1 MKNKNKKT
9 VSLTVIMTL
18 IITMVVGLINPVS
31 IVKAEDTKSVRIK
44 DVLNGDEIVSDDEK
58 LILSKIGEKISD
70 DELKV
75 TLKIKGNNDENIN
88 IYNASATYTL
98 NSGFEVVE
106 NSINVVGI
114 DDKESVKIT
123 TEGEKTNIEFDDIN
137 VKEVEVSFSAKVKE
151 GIKVEENV
159 EVTSE
164 TKLVYNLQ
172 ENTEDNQENTEID
185 FPKLY
190 VTLESLTTEKEVT
203 EENIENEIID
213 DITKEDEKTEEN
225 AKEDKE
231 DIENEVADDTVQ
243 EDAIDDT
250 NSEGTIDDAEEN
262 VDNDVVEDEVDDV
275 VANGSVIK
283 NENNENNENNSP
295 TTSSGLTINKTAEL
309 VDGET
314 VKITLTAEGEVTRTD
329 AKNADIVMVIDKS
342 GSMNDKLDKIKEAAR
357 NFANNILSNTK
368 DSDVR
373 IAIVTYDYYGYYGGY
388 NGQGSYLNLGFSS
401 SKDDINKAINA
412 ITAEGGTNTQA
423 GIRRAAETL
432 EGTRAD
438 AKKYVVFFTDGLPTQ
453 SYYDNNT
460 INGNGTRVD
469 SKYMEDAQKEYNK
482 YFTSWNKTSSS
493 VIYPDTKFY
502 SVGVFTNASSN
513 EKKQAVDFL
522 KTIQNVIDP
531 NEFGK
536 KYYTQDLKV
545 VNSIFTDISN
555 EIAADINNTVAT
567 NVTINDIVTNYFNIV
582 KDSWKVTDLKGNVI
596 NNIQPEVTGNNITFK
611 IGDIKVNAGESKG
624 GVIVT
629 FNAKLKDVYFGG
641 GNIDTNVSADIT
653 YNNGQKQEFNIPNV
667 NIPSKKGTIK
677 IKKEIVEKGL
687 LGGWNKV
694 SDDKVNKNDKF
705 SISVVGNEKYTVNLV
720 GNSEETLNFYLKGE
734 DTDISIN
741 TDTSL
746 NYLTV
751 GQYKI
756 EELLPMNYQQVDVYV
771 ETEGKIVK
779 LENWENYNKQTK
791 TFTIDKDNNNI
802 TIIVRNTLVN
812 KGYWFDKTDV
822 ENKFRY
828 YYNPITPQ
836 QLETS
841 IY

>member
-18 IITMVVGLINPVS
+18 IITMIVGLINPVS

-44 DVLNGDEIVSDDEK
+44 DVLNNDEIVSDDGK
-58 LILSKIGEKISD
+58 LILSKTGEKISD

-75 TLKIKGNNDENIN
+75 TLKIKGNNEENIN

-98 NSGFEVVE
+98 NSGFELVE

-123 TEGEKTNIEFDDIN
+123 TDGEKTNIEFGDIN

-190 VTLESLTTEKEVT
+190 VSLESIVAEKETT
-203 EENIENEIID
+203 EENVENEIIE
-213 DITKEDEKTEEN
+213 DITKKDEKTEEN

-283 NENNENNENNSP
+283 NENNENNSP

-342 GSMNDKLDKIKEAAR
+342 GSMNDKLDKIKEAAT
-357 NFANNILSNTK
+357 NFTNNILSNTQG
-368 DSDVR
+368 SDVR
-373 IAIVTYDYYGYYGGY
+373 IAIVTYDYYGKYNGY

-412 ITAEGGTNTQA
+412 ITAGGGTNTQA

-432 EGTRAD
+432 RGARED
-438 AKKYVVFFTDGLPTQ
+438 AKKYVLFFTDGLPTQ
-453 SYYDNNT
+453 SYNDDDT
-460 INGNGTRVD
+460 INGNGTAV
-469 SKYMEDAQKEYNK
+469 SKEYINAAKDEYNK
-482 YFTSWNKTSSS
+482 HFTSWNKTSSNNNQ
-493 VIYPDTKFY
+493 IDAKFY
-502 SVGVFTNASSN
+502 SVGVFTKASDTK
-513 EKKQAVDFL
+513 KKQAVNFL

-531 NEFGK
+531 DKFGE
-536 KYYTQDLKV
+536 KYYTENLDV

-567 NVTINDIVTNYFNIV
+567 NVTINDIVTDYFNIV
-582 KDSWKVTDLKGNVI
+582 KDSWKVTDLKENVI
-596 NNIQPEVTGNNITFK
+596 NIQPEVTGNNITFK

-629 FNAKLKDVYFGG
+629 FNAKLKDAYFGG

-653 YNNGQKQEFNIPNV
+653 YNDGQKQEFNIPNV

-677 IKKEIVEKGL
+677 IKKEIVEKEL
-687 LGGWNKV
+687 LRGWNKV
-694 SDDKVNKNDKF
+694 SDDEVNKDDKF
-705 SISVVGNEKYTVNLV
+705 SISVVGNEKYTVNLG

-734 DTDISIN
+734 NTDISIN

-771 ETEGKIVK
+771 ETEGKTVK

-812 KGYWFDKTDV
+812 KGYWFDKGDV
-822 ENKFRY
+822 ENKFR

>member
-18 IITMVVGLINPVS
+18 IITMIVGLINPVS

-44 DVLNGDEIVSDDEK
+44 DVLNNDEIVSDDGK
-58 LILSKIGEKISD
+58 LILSKTGEKISD

-75 TLKIKGNNDENIN
+75 TLKIKGNNEENIN

-98 NSGFEVVE
+98 NSGFELVE

-123 TEGEKTNIEFDDIN
+123 TDGEKTNIEFGDIN
-137 VKEVEVSFSAKVKE
+137 VKEVEVSFSTKVKE

-172 ENTEDNQENTEID
+172 ENTEDNQKNTEID

-190 VTLESLTTEKEVT
+190 VSLESIVAEKETT
-203 EENIENEIID
+203 EENVENEIIE
-213 DITKEDEKTEEN
+213 DITKKDEKTEEN

-275 VANGSVIK
+275 IANGSVIK
-283 NENNENNENNSP
+283 NENNENNENNYP

-357 NFANNILSNTK
+357 NFTNNILSNTK
-368 DSDVR
+368 DSDVK

-453 SYYDNNT
+453 SYD
-460 INGNGTRVD
+460 GGDGTRVD
-469 SKYMEDAQKEYNK
+469 SKYMTAAKDEYNK
-482 YFTSWNKTSSS
+482 HFTSWNKTSSNNDQ
-493 VIYPDTKFY
+493 IDAKFY
-502 SVGVFTNASSN
+502 SVGVFTKASVT
-513 EKKQAVDFL
+513 EKKQAVNFL

-531 NEFGK
+531 DKFGE
-536 KYYTQDLKV
+536 KYYTENLDV

-567 NVTINDIVTNYFNIV
+567 NVTINDIVTDYFNIV
-582 KDSWKVTDLKGNVI
+582 DKSWKVTDLKGNVI
-596 NNIQPEVTGNNITFK
+596 NIQPEVTGNNITFK

-629 FNAKLKDVYFGG
+629 FNAKLKDAYFGG

-653 YNNGQKQEFNIPNV
+653 YNDGQKQEFNIPNV

-677 IKKEIVEKGL
+677 IKKEIVEKEL
-687 LGGWNKV
+687 LRGWNKV
-694 SDDKVNKNDKF
+694 SDDEVNKDDKF
-705 SISVVGNEKYTVNLV
+705 SISVVGNEKYTVNLG

-734 DTDISIN
+734 NTDISIN

-771 ETEGKIVK
+771 ETEGKTVK
-779 LENWENYNKQTK
+779 LENWKNYNKQTK

-828 YYNPITPQ
+828 YNAITPQ

>member
-18 IITMVVGLINPVS
+18 IITMIVGLINPVS

-44 DVLNGDEIVSDDEK
+44 DVLNTDEIVSDDGK
-58 LILSKIGEKISD
+58 LILSKTGEKISD

-75 TLKIKGNNDENIN
+75 TLKIKGNNEENIN

-98 NSGFEVVE
+98 NSGFELVE

-123 TEGEKTNIEFDDIN
+123 TDGEKTNIEFGDIN
-137 VKEVEVSFSAKVKE
+137 VKEVEVSFSVKVKE

-190 VTLESLTTEKEVT
+190 VSLESIVAEKETT
-203 EENIENEIID
+203 EENVENEIIE
-213 DITKEDEKTEEN
+213 DITKKDEKTEEN

-283 NENNENNENNSP
+283 NENNENNSP

-342 GSMNDKLDKIKEAAR
+342 GSMNDKLDKIKEAAT
-357 NFANNILSNTK
+357 NFTNNILSNTQG
-368 DSDVR
+368 SDVR
-373 IAIVTYDYYGYYGGY
+373 IAIVTYDYYGKYNGY

-412 ITAEGGTNTQA
+412 ITAGGGTNTQA
-423 GIRRAAETL
+423 GISRAAETL
-432 EGTRAD
+432 RGARKD

-453 SYYDNNT
+453 SYSG
-460 INGNGTRVD
+460 GNGTRVD
-469 SKYMEDAQKEYNK
+469 SKYMTAAKNEYNK
-482 YFTSWNKTSSS
+482 HFTSWNKTSSNNDQ
-493 VIYPDTKFY
+493 IDAKFY
-502 SVGVFTNASSN
+502 SVGVFTKASDT
-513 EKKQAVDFL
+513 EKKQAVNFL

-531 NEFGK
+531 DKFGE
-536 KYYTQDLKV
+536 KYYTENLDV

-567 NVTINDIVTNYFNIV
+567 NVTINDIVTDYFNIV
-582 KDSWKVTDLKGNVI
+582 DKSWKVTDLKGNVI
-596 NNIQPEVTGNNITFK
+596 NIQPEVTGNNITFK

-629 FNAKLKDVYFGG
+629 FNAKLKDAYFGG

-653 YNNGQKQEFNIPNV
+653 YNDGQKQEFNIPNV

-677 IKKEIVEKGL
+677 IKKEIVEKEL
-687 LGGWNKV
+687 LRGWNKV
-694 SDDKVNKNDKF
+694 SDDEVNKDDKF

-734 DTDISIN
+734 NTDISIN

-771 ETEGKIVK
+771 ETGGKIVK
-779 LENWENYNKQTK
+779 LEDWKNYNKQTK

-812 KGYWFDKTDV
+812 KGYWFDKGDV
-822 ENKFRY
+822 ENKFR

>member
-18 IITMVVGLINPVS
+18 IITMIVGLINPVS

-44 DVLNGDEIVSDDEK
+44 DVLNNDEIVSDDGK
-58 LILSKIGEKISD
+58 LILSKTGEKISD

-75 TLKIKGNNDENIN
+75 TLKIKGNNEENIN

-98 NSGFEVVE
+98 NSGFELVE

-123 TEGEKTNIEFDDIN
+123 TDGEKTNIEFGDIN

-190 VTLESLTTEKEVT
+190 VSLESIVAEKETT
-203 EENIENEIID
+203 EENVENEIIE
-213 DITKEDEKTEEN
+213 DITKKDEKTEEN

-283 NENNENNENNSP
+283 NENNENNSP

-342 GSMNDKLDKIKEAAR
+342 GSMNDKLDKIKEAAT
-357 NFANNILSNTK
+357 NFTNNILSNTQG
-368 DSDVR
+368 SDVR
-373 IAIVTYDYYGYYGGY
+373 IAIVTYDYYGKYNGY

-412 ITAEGGTNTQA
+412 ITAGGGTNTQA

-432 EGTRAD
+432 RGDRTD

-453 SYYDNNT
+453 SYSG
-460 INGNGTRVD
+460 GNGTTV
-469 SKYMEDAQKEYNK
+469 SQQYMNAAKDEYNK
-482 YFTSWNKTSSS
+482 HFTSWNKTSSNNNQ
-493 VIYPDTKFY
+493 IDAKFY
-502 SVGVFTNASSN
+502 SVGVFTNASDK
-513 EKKQAVDFL
+513 EKEQAVDFL

-567 NVTINDIVTNYFNIV
+567 NVTINDIVTDYFNIV

-596 NNIQPEVTGNNITFK
+596 NVQPEVTGNNITFK
-611 IGDIKVNAGESKG
+611 IGNISVSQGESKG

-629 FNAKLKDVYFGG
+629 FNAKLKDAYFGG

-677 IKKEIVEKGL
+677 IKKEIVEKEL
-687 LGGWNKV
+687 LRRWNKV
-694 SDDKVNKNDKF
+694 SDDEVNKDDKF
-705 SISVVGNEKYTVNLV
+705 SISVVGNEKYTVNLG

-734 DTDISIN
+734 NTDISIN

-771 ETEGKIVK
+771 ETEGKTVK

-828 YYNPITPQ
+828 YNAITPQ

>member
-18 IITMVVGLINPVS
+18 IITMIVGLINPVS

-44 DVLNGDEIVSDDEK
+44 DVLNNDEIVSDDGK
-58 LILSKIGEKISD
+58 LILSKTGEKISD

-75 TLKIKGNNDENIN
+75 TLKIKGNNEENIN

-98 NSGFEVVE
+98 NSGFELVE

-123 TEGEKTNIEFDDIN
+123 TDGEKTNIEFGDIN

-190 VTLESLTTEKEVT
+190 VSLESIVAEKETT
-203 EENIENEIID
+203 EENVENEIIE
-213 DITKEDEKTEEN
+213 DITKKDEKTEEN

-283 NENNENNENNSP
+283 NENNENNSP

-342 GSMNDKLDKIKEAAR
+342 GSMNDKLDKIKEAAT
-357 NFANNILSNTK
+357 NFTNNILSNTQG
-368 DSDVR
+368 SDVR
-373 IAIVTYDYYGYYGGY
+373 IAIVTYDYYGKYNGY

-412 ITAEGGTNTQA
+412 ITAGGGTNTQA

-432 EGTRAD
+432 RGGARED

-453 SYYDNNT
+453 SYSG
-460 INGNGTRVD
+460 GNGTTV
-469 SKYMEDAQKEYNK
+469 SQQYMNAAKDEYNK
-482 YFTSWNKTSSS
+482 HFTSWNKTSSNNNQ
-493 VIYPDTKFY
+493 IDAKFY
-502 SVGVFTNASSN
+502 SVGVFTKASDT

-536 KYYTQDLKV
+536 KYYTENLDV

-567 NVTINDIVTNYFNIV
+567 NVTINDIVTDYFNIV
-582 KDSWKVTDLKGNVI
+582 KDSWKVTDLKENVI
-596 NNIQPEVTGNNITFK
+596 NIQPEVTGNNITFK

-629 FNAKLKDVYFGG
+629 FNAKLKDAYFGG
-641 GNIDTNVSADIT
+641 GNIDTNVSADII

-694 SDDKVNKNDKF
+694 SDDEVNKDDKF

-734 DTDISIN
+734 NTDISIN

-771 ETEGKIVK
+771 ETEGKTVK

-812 KGYWFDKTDV
+812 KGYWFDKGDV
-822 ENKFRY
+822 ENKFR

>member
-18 IITMVVGLINPVS
+18 IITMIVGLINPVS

-44 DVLNGDEIVSDDEK
+44 DVLNNDEIVSDDGK
-58 LILSKIGEKISD
+58 LILSKTGEKISD

-75 TLKIKGNNDENIN
+75 TLKIKGNNEENIN

-98 NSGFEVVE
+98 NSGFELVE

-123 TEGEKTNIEFDDIN
+123 TDGEKTNIEFGDIN

-190 VTLESLTTEKEVT
+190 VSLESIVAEKETT
-203 EENIENEIID
+203 EENVENEIIE
-213 DITKEDEKTEEN
+213 DITKKDEKTEEN

-283 NENNENNENNSP
+283 NENNENNSP

-342 GSMNDKLDKIKEAAR
+342 GSMNDKLDKIKEAAT
-357 NFANNILSNTK
+357 NFTNNILSNTQG
-368 DSDVR
+368 SDVR
-373 IAIVTYDYYGYYGGY
+373 IAIVTYDYYGKYNGY

-412 ITAEGGTNTQA
+412 ITAGGGTNTQA

-432 EGTRAD
+432 RGARED
-438 AKKYVVFFTDGLPTQ
+438 AKKYVLFFTDGLPTQ
-453 SYYDNNT
+453 SYNDDNT
-460 INGNGTRVD
+460 INGNGTAV
-469 SKYMEDAQKEYNK
+469 SKEYINAAKYEYNK
-482 YFTSWNKTSSS
+482 HFTSWNKTSSNNNQ
-493 VIYPDTKFY
+493 IDAKFY
-502 SVGVFTNASSN
+502 SVGVFTNASNN
-513 EKKQAVDFL
+513 EKKQAVNFL
-522 KTIQNVIDP
+522 KTIQNVIDT

-536 KYYTQDLKV
+536 KYYTENLDV

-567 NVTINDIVTNYFNIV
+567 NVTVNDIVTDYFNIV
-582 KDSWKVTDLKGNVI
+582 DKSWKVTDLKGNVI
-596 NNIQPEVTGNNITFK
+596 NIQPEVTGNNITFK

-629 FNAKLKDVYFGG
+629 FNAKLKDAYFGG
-641 GNIDTNVSADIT
+641 DNIDTNVSADIT
-653 YNNGQKQEFNIPNV
+653 YNDGQKQEFNIPNV

-677 IKKEIVEKGL
+677 IKKEIVEKEL
-687 LGGWNKV
+687 LRGWNKV
-694 SDDKVNKNDKF
+694 SDDEVNKDDKF

-734 DTDISIN
+734 NTDISIN

-771 ETEGKIVK
+771 ETEGKTVK

-812 KGYWFDKTDV
+812 KGYWFDKGDV
-822 ENKFRY
+822 ENKFR

>member
-18 IITMVVGLINPVS
+18 IITMIVGLINPVS

-44 DVLNGDEIVSDDEK
+44 DVLNNDEIVSDDGK
-58 LILSKIGEKISD
+58 LILSKTGEKISD

-75 TLKIKGNNDENIN
+75 ILKIKGNNEENIN

-98 NSGFEVVE
+98 NSGFELVE

-123 TEGEKTNIEFDDIN
+123 TDGEKTNIEFGDIN

-190 VTLESLTTEKEVT
+190 VSLESIVAEKETT
-203 EENIENEIID
+203 EENVENEIIE
-213 DITKEDEKTEEN
+213 DITKKDEKTEEN

-283 NENNENNENNSP
+283 NENNENNSP

-342 GSMNDKLDKIKEAAR
+342 GSMNDKLDNIKKAAG
-357 NFANNILSNTK
+357 NFVSNILSNTK

-373 IAIVTYDYYGYYGGY
+373 IAIVTYDYYGKYNGY

-401 SKDDINKAINA
+401 SKDDINEAINA
-412 ITAEGGTNTQA
+412 ITAGGGTNTQA

-453 SYYDNNT
+453 SYYENNT

-469 SKYMEDAQKEYNK
+469 SKYMNAAKGEYNK
-482 YFTSWNKTSSS
+482 HFTSWNKTSSNNNQ
-493 VIYPDTKFY
+493 IDTKFY
-502 SVGVFTNASSN
+502 SVGVFTNASYW
-513 EKKQAVDFL
+513 EKEQAVDFL

-567 NVTINDIVTNYFNIV
+567 NVTINDIVTDYFNIV
-582 KDSWKVTDLKGNVI
+582 DKSWKVTDLKGNVI
-596 NNIQPEVTGNNITFK
+596 NIQPEVTGNNITFK

-694 SDDKVNKNDKF
+694 SDDKVNKDDKF

-720 GNSEETLNFYLKGE
+720 GNSEETLNFYLKGKN
-734 DTDISIN
+734 TDISIN

-771 ETEGKIVK
+771 EIEGKTVK

-828 YYNPITPQ
+828 NNPITPQ

>member
-18 IITMVVGLINPVS
+18 IITMIVGLINPVS

-44 DVLNGDEIVSDDEK
+44 DVLNNDEIVSDDGK
-58 LILSKIGEKISD
+58 LILSKTGEKISD

-75 TLKIKGNNDENIN
+75 TLKIKGNNEENIN

-98 NSGFEVVE
+98 NSGFELVE

-123 TEGEKTNIEFDDIN
+123 TDGEKTNIEFGDIN

-190 VTLESLTTEKEVT
+190 VSLESIVAEKETT
-203 EENIENEIID
+203 EENVENEIIE
-213 DITKEDEKTEEN
+213 DITKKDEKTEEN

-283 NENNENNENNSP
+283 NENNENNSP

-342 GSMNDKLDKIKEAAR
+342 GSMNDKLDKIKEAAT
-357 NFANNILSNTK
+357 NFTNNILSNTQG
-368 DSDVR
+368 SDVR
-373 IAIVTYDYYGYYGGY
+373 IAIVTYDYYGKYNGY

-412 ITAEGGTNTQA
+412 ITAGGGTNTQA

-432 EGTRAD
+432 RGARED
-438 AKKYVVFFTDGLPTQ
+438 AKKYVLFFTDGLPTQ
-453 SYYDNNT
+453 SYNDDDT
-460 INGNGTRVD
+460 INGNGTAV
-469 SKYMEDAQKEYNK
+469 SKEYINAAKDEYNK
-482 YFTSWNKTSSS
+482 HFTSWNKTSSNNNQ
-493 VIYPDTKFY
+493 IDAKFY
-502 SVGVFTNASSN
+502 SVGVFTNASNN

-531 NEFGK
+531 DKFGE

-567 NVTINDIVTNYFNIV
+567 NVTINDIVTDYFNIV
-582 KDSWKVTDLKGNVI
+582 DKSWKVTDLKGNVI
-596 NNIQPEVTGNNITFK
+596 NIQPEVTGNNITFK

-629 FNAKLKDVYFGG
+629 FNAKLKDAYFGG

-687 LGGWNKV
+687 LGRWNKV
-694 SDDKVNKNDKF
+694 SDDEVNKDDKF

-734 DTDISIN
+734 NTDISIN

-771 ETEGKIVK
+771 ETGGKTVK

-812 KGYWFDKTDV
+812 KGYWFDKGDV
-822 ENKFRY
+822 ENKFR

>member
-18 IITMVVGLINPVS
+18 IITMIVGLINPVS

-44 DVLNGDEIVSDDEK
+44 DVLNNDEIVSDDGK
-58 LILSKIGEKISD
+58 LILSKTGEKISD

-75 TLKIKGNNDENIN
+75 TLKIKGNNGENIN

-98 NSGFEVVE
+98 NSGFELVE

-123 TEGEKTNIEFDDIN
+123 TDGEKTNIEFGDIN

-190 VTLESLTTEKEVT
+190 VSLESIVAEKETT
-203 EENIENEIID
+203 EENVENEIIE
-213 DITKEDEKTEEN
+213 DITKKDEKTEEN

-283 NENNENNENNSP
+283 NENNENNST
-295 TTSSGLTINKTAEL
+295 TTSSGVTINKTAEL

-342 GSMNDKLDKIKEAAR
+342 GSMNDKLDKIKEAAT
-357 NFANNILSNTK
+357 NFTNNILSNTQG
-368 DSDVR
+368 SDVR
-373 IAIVTYDYYGYYGGY
+373 IAIVTYDYYGKYNGY

-412 ITAEGGTNTQA
+412 ITAGGGTNTQA
-423 GIRRAAETL
+423 GISRAAETL
-432 EGTRAD
+432 RGARKD

-453 SYYDNNT
+453 SYSG
-460 INGNGTRVD
+460 GNGTTV
-469 SKYMEDAQKEYNK
+469 SQQYMNAAKDEYNK
-482 YFTSWNKTSSS
+482 HFTSWNKTSSNNNQ
-493 VIYPDTKFY
+493 IDAKFY
-502 SVGVFTNASSN
+502 SVGVFTKASDTK
-513 EKKQAVDFL
+513 KKQAVNFL
-522 KTIQNVIDP
+522 KTIQNAIDP
-531 NEFGK
+531 DKFGE
-536 KYYTQDLKV
+536 KYYTENLDV

-567 NVTINDIVTNYFNIV
+567 NVTINDIVTDYFNIV
-582 KDSWKVTDLKGNVI
+582 KDSWKVTDLKENVI
-596 NNIQPEVTGNNITFK
+596 NIQPEVTGNNITFK

-629 FNAKLKDVYFGG
+629 FNAKLKDAYFGG

-653 YNNGQKQEFNIPNV
+653 YNDGQKQEFNIPNV

-677 IKKEIVEKGL
+677 IKKEIVEKEL
-687 LGGWNKV
+687 LRGWNKV
-694 SDDKVNKNDKF
+694 SDDEVNKDDKF
-705 SISVVGNEKYTVNLV
+705 SISVVGNEKYTVNLG

-734 DTDISIN
+734 NTDISIN

-771 ETEGKIVK
+771 ETEGKTVK

-828 YYNPITPQ
+828 YNAITPQ

>member
-18 IITMVVGLINPVS
+18 IITMIVGLINPVS

-44 DVLNGDEIVSDDEK
+44 DVLNNDEIVSDDGK
-58 LILSKIGEKISD
+58 LILSKTGEKISD

-75 TLKIKGNNDENIN
+75 TLKIKGNNEENIN

-98 NSGFEVVE
+98 NSGFELVE

-123 TEGEKTNIEFDDIN
+123 TDGEKTNIEFGDIN

-190 VTLESLTTEKEVT
+190 VSLESIVAEKETT
-203 EENIENEIID
+203 EENVENEIIE
-213 DITKEDEKTEEN
+213 DITKKDEKTEEN

-283 NENNENNENNSP
+283 NENNENNST
-295 TTSSGLTINKTAEL
+295 TTSSGVTINKTAEL

-342 GSMNDKLDKIKEAAR
+342 GSMNDKLDKIKEAAT
-357 NFANNILSNTK
+357 NFTNNILSNTQG
-368 DSDVR
+368 SDVR
-373 IAIVTYDYYGYYGGY
+373 IAIVTYDYYGKYNGY

-412 ITAEGGTNTQA
+412 ITAGGGTNTQA

-432 EGTRAD
+432 RGARKD

-453 SYYDNNT
+453 SYSG
-460 INGNGTRVD
+460 GNGTTV
-469 SKYMEDAQKEYNK
+469 SQQYMNAAKDEYNK
-482 YFTSWNKTSSS
+482 HFTSWNKTSSNNNQ
-493 VIYPDTKFY
+493 IDAKFY
-502 SVGVFTNASSN
+502 SVGVFTKASDTK
-513 EKKQAVDFL
+513 KKQAVNFL

-531 NEFGK
+531 DKFGE
-536 KYYTQDLKV
+536 KYYTENLDV

-567 NVTINDIVTNYFNIV
+567 NVTINDIVTDYFNIV
-582 KDSWKVTDLKGNVI
+582 KDSWKVTDLKENVI
-596 NNIQPEVTGNNITFK
+596 NIQPEVTGNNITFK

-629 FNAKLKDVYFGG
+629 FNAKLKDAYFGG

-653 YNNGQKQEFNIPNV
+653 YNDGQKQEFNIPNV

-677 IKKEIVEKGL
+677 IKKEIVEKEL
-687 LGGWNKV
+687 LRRWNKV
-694 SDDKVNKNDKF
+694 SDDEVNKDDKF
-705 SISVVGNEKYTVNLV
+705 SISVVGNEKYTVNLG

-734 DTDISIN
+734 NTDISIN

-771 ETEGKIVK
+771 ETEGKTVK

-812 KGYWFDKTDV
+812 KGYWFDKGDV
-822 ENKFRY
+822 ENKFR

>member
-18 IITMVVGLINPVS
+18 IITMIVGLINPVS
-31 IVKAEDTKSVRIK
+31 IVKAQDTKSVRIK
-44 DVLNGDEIVSDDEK
+44 DVLNNDEIVSDDGK
-58 LILSKIGEKISD
+58 LILSKTGEKISD

-75 TLKIKGNNDENIN
+75 TLKIKGNNEENIN

-98 NSGFEVVE
+98 NSGFELVE

-123 TEGEKTNIEFDDIN
+123 TDGEKTNIEFGDIN

-190 VTLESLTTEKEVT
+190 VSLESIVAEKETT
-203 EENIENEIID
+203 EENVENEIIE
-213 DITKEDEKTEEN
+213 DITKKDEKTEEN

-283 NENNENNENNSP
+283 NENNENNSP

-342 GSMNDKLDKIKEAAR
+342 GSMNDKLDKIKEAAT
-357 NFANNILSNTK
+357 NFTNNILSNTQG
-368 DSDVR
+368 SDVR
-373 IAIVTYDYYGYYGGY
+373 IAIVTYDYYGKYNGY

-412 ITAEGGTNTQA
+412 ITAGGGTNTQA

-432 EGTRAD
+432 RGARED

-469 SKYMEDAQKEYNK
+469 SKYMTAAKDEYNK
-482 YFTSWNKTSSS
+482 HFTSWNKTSSNNNQ
-493 VIYPDTKFY
+493 IDAKFY
-502 SVGVFTNASSN
+502 SVGVFTKASDT
-513 EKKQAVDFL
+513 EKKQAVNFL

-531 NEFGK
+531 DKFGE
-536 KYYTQDLKV
+536 KYYTENLDV

-567 NVTINDIVTNYFNIV
+567 NVTINDIVTDYFNIV

-596 NNIQPEVTGNNITFK
+596 NVQPEVTGNNITFK
-611 IGDIKVNAGESKG
+611 IGNISVSQGESKG

-629 FNAKLKDVYFGG
+629 FNAKVKDAYFGG
-641 GNIDTNVSADIT
+641 KNIDTNVSANIT
-653 YNNGQKQEFNIPNV
+653 YNDGQKQEFNIPNV
-667 NIPSKKGTIK
+667 DIPFKKGTIK

-694 SDDKVNKNDKF
+694 SDDKISEDDKF
-705 SISVVGNEKYTVNLV
+705 SISVVGNEKYTVNLM
-720 GNSEETLNFYLKGE
+720 GNSEKTLNFYLKGKN
-734 DTDISIN
+734 TDISTN
-741 TDTSL
+741 TDTNL

-771 ETEGKIVK
+771 ETGGKIVK
-779 LENWENYNKQTK
+779 LEDWENYNKETK

-812 KGYWFDKTDV
+812 KGYWFDKGDV
-822 ENKFRY
+822 ENKFR

>member
-18 IITMVVGLINPVS
+18 IITMIVGLINPVS

-44 DVLNGDEIVSDDEK
+44 DVLNNDEIVSDDGK
-58 LILSKIGEKISD
+58 LILSKTGEKISD

-75 TLKIKGNNDENIN
+75 TLKIKGNNEENIN

-98 NSGFEVVE
+98 NSGFELVE

-123 TEGEKTNIEFDDIN
+123 TDGEKTNIEFGDIN

-159 EVTSE
+159 EVISE

-190 VTLESLTTEKEVT
+190 VSLESIVAEKETT
-203 EENIENEIID
+203 EENVENEIIE
-213 DITKEDEKTEEN
+213 DITKKDEKTEEN

-283 NENNENNENNSP
+283 NENNENNSP

-342 GSMNDKLDKIKEAAR
+342 GSMNDKLDKIKKAAR
-357 NFANNILSNTK
+357 NFVNNILSNTK

-373 IAIVTYDYYGYYGGY
+373 IAIVTYDYYGKYNGY

-412 ITAEGGTNTQA
+412 ITAGGGTNTQA

-432 EGTRAD
+432 RGDRTD

-453 SYYDNNT
+453 SYSG
-460 INGNGTRVD
+460 GNGTTV
-469 SKYMEDAQKEYNK
+469 SQQYMNAAKDEYNK
-482 YFTSWNKTSSS
+482 HFTSWNKTSSNNNQ
-493 VIYPDTKFY
+493 IDAKFY
-502 SVGVFTNASSN
+502 SVGVFTNASDK
-513 EKKQAVDFL
+513 EKEQAVDFL

-567 NVTINDIVTNYFNIV
+567 NVTINDIVTDYFNIV

-596 NNIQPEVTGNNITFK
+596 NVQPEVTGNNITFK
-611 IGDIKVNAGESKG
+611 IGNISVSQGESKG

-629 FNAKLKDVYFGG
+629 FNAKLKDAYFGG

-687 LGGWNKV
+687 LGRWNKV
-694 SDDKVNKNDKF
+694 SDDEVNKDDKF

-734 DTDISIN
+734 NTDISIN

-771 ETEGKIVK
+771 ETGGKIVK
-779 LENWENYNKQTK
+779 FEDWENYNKETK
-791 TFTIDKDNNNI
+791 TFMIDKDNNNI
-802 TIIVRNTLVN
+802 TIIVKNTLVN

-828 YYNPITPQ
+828 YNPITPQ

>member
-18 IITMVVGLINPVS
+18 IITMIVGLINPVS

-44 DVLNGDEIVSDDEK
+44 DVLNNDEIVSDDGK
-58 LILSKIGEKISD
+58 LILSKTGEKISD

-75 TLKIKGNNDENIN
+75 TLKIKGNNEENIN

-98 NSGFEVVE
+98 NSGFELVE

-114 DDKESVKIT
+114 DEDKKDSVNVT
-123 TEGEKTNIEFDDIN
+123 TEGEKTNIEFGDIDT
-137 VKEVEVSFSAKVKE
+137 KEVEVSFLVKVKD
-151 GIKVEENV
+151 GVKIEENI

-190 VTLESLTTEKEVT
+190 VSLESIVAEKETT
-203 EENIENEIID
+203 EENVENEIIE
-213 DITKEDEKTEEN
+213 DITKKDEKTEEN

-283 NENNENNENNSP
+283 NENNENNSP

-342 GSMNDKLDKIKEAAR
+342 GSMNDKLDKIKEAAT
-357 NFANNILSNTK
+357 NFTNNILSNTQG
-368 DSDVR
+368 SDVR
-373 IAIVTYDYYGYYGGY
+373 IAIVTYDYYGKYNGY

-401 SKDDINKAINA
+401 SKDDINTAINA
-412 ITAEGGTNTQA
+412 ITAGGGTNTQA

-432 EGTRAD
+432 RGARED

-453 SYYDNNT
+453 SYD
-460 INGNGTRVD
+460 GGDGTRVD
-469 SKYMEDAQKEYNK
+469 SKYMTAAKDEYNK
-482 YFTSWNKTSSS
+482 HFTSWNKTSSNNDQ
-493 VIYPDTKFY
+493 IDAKFY
-502 SVGVFTNASSN
+502 SVGVFTKASDT
-513 EKKQAVDFL
+513 EKKQAVNFL

-531 NEFGK
+531 DKFGE
-536 KYYTQDLKV
+536 KYYTENLDV

-567 NVTINDIVTNYFNIV
+567 NVTINDIVTDYFNIV
-582 KDSWKVTDLKGNVI
+582 DKSWKVTDLKGNVI
-596 NNIQPEVTGNNITFK
+596 NIQPEVTGNNITFK

-629 FNAKLKDVYFGG
+629 FNAKLKDAYFGG

-653 YNNGQKQEFNIPNV
+653 YNDGQKQEFNIPNV

-677 IKKEIVEKGL
+677 IKKEIVEKEL
-687 LGGWNKV
+687 LRGWNKV
-694 SDDKVNKNDKF
+694 SDDEVNKDDKF

-734 DTDISIN
+734 NTDISIN

-771 ETEGKIVK
+771 ETGGKIVK
-779 LENWENYNKQTK
+779 LEDWKNYNKQTK

-812 KGYWFDKTDV
+812 KGYWFDKGDV
-822 ENKFRY
+822 ENKFR

>member
-1 MKNKNKKT
+1 MKNKNKKIA
-9 VSLTVIMTL
+9 SLTVIMTL
-18 IITMVVGLINPVS
+18 VITMVVGLINPVS

-44 DVLNGDEIVSDDEK
+44 DVLNNDQIVSDDEK
-58 LILSKIGEKISD
+58 LILSKTGEKISD

-75 TLKIKGNNDENIN
+75 TLKIKGNNEENIN
-88 IYNASATYTL
+88 IYNASIKYTL
-98 NSGFEVVE
+98 NNGFEIVE
-106 NSINVVGI
+106 DSINVVGI
-114 DDKESVKIT
+114 DEDRKESVNVT
-123 TEGEKTNIEFDDIN
+123 TEGEKTNIEFGDIDT
-137 VKEVEVSFSAKVKE
+137 KEVEVSFLVKVKD
-151 GIKVEENV
+151 GVKVEENI

-164 TKLVYNLQ
+164 TKLVYTLL
-172 ENTEDNQENTEID
+172 ENKEDNQENTEID

-190 VTLESLTTEKEVT
+190 VSLESIVAEKETT
-203 EENIENEIID
+203 EENVENEIIE

-225 AKEDKE
+225 AKEAKE
-231 DIENEVADDTVQ
+231 NIENEVADDTAQ
-243 EDAIDDT
+243 ENGVEDT
-250 NSEGTIDDAEEN
+250 NSEDTINGAEEN
-262 VDNDVVEDEVDDV
+262 IDNDIAEDDDV
-275 VANGSVIK
+275 VVANESIIK
-283 NENNENNENNSP
+283 NENKANNST
-295 TTSSGLTINKTAEL
+295 TTSSGVIINKTAEL
-309 VDGET
+309 VDDET

-329 AKNADIVMVIDKS
+329 AKNADVVMVIDKS
-342 GSMNDKLDKIKEAAR
+342 SSMNDKLDKIKESAT
-357 NFANNILSNTK
+357 NFTNNILSNTQG
-368 DSDVR
+368 SDVR

-412 ITAEGGTNTQA
+412 ITAGGGTNTQA

-432 EGTRAD
+432 RGARTD

-502 SVGVFTNASSN
+502 SVGVFTNASDN

-531 NEFGK
+531 NKFGE
-536 KYYTQDLKV
+536 KYYTQNLDV

-567 NVTINDIVTNYFNIV
+567 NVTINDIVTDYFNIIN
-582 KDSWKVTDLKGNVI
+582 DSWKVTDLKGNVI
-596 NNIQPEVTGNNITFK
+596 NIQPEVTGNNITFK
-611 IGDIKVNAGESKG
+611 IGNISVSQGESKG

-629 FNAKLKDVYFGG
+629 FNAKVKDAYFGG
-641 GNIDTNVSADIT
+641 KNIDTNVSANIT
-653 YNNGQKQEFNIPNV
+653 YNDGQKQEFNIPNV
-667 NIPSKKGTIK
+667 DIPFKKGTIK
-677 IKKEIVEKGL
+677 IKKEIVEKGI
-687 LGGWNKV
+687 LGRLNKV
-694 SDDKVNKNDKF
+694 SDDKISEDDKF
-705 SISVVGNEKYTVNLV
+705 SISVVGNEKYTVNLM
-720 GNSEETLNFYLKGE
+720 GNSEKTLNFYLKGKN
-734 DTDISIN
+734 TDISTN
-741 TDTSL
+741 TDTNL

-751 GQYKI
+751 GEYKI
-756 EELLPMNYQQVDVYV
+756 EELLPMNYEQVGVYV
-771 ETEGKIVK
+771 ETGGKIVK
-779 LENWENYNKQTK
+779 LEDWENYNEQTK

-802 TIIVRNTLVN
+802 TIIVKNTLVN
-812 KGYWFDKTDV
+812 KSYWFDKADV
-822 ENKFRY
+822 ENQFR

>member
-18 IITMVVGLINPVS
+18 IITMIVGLINPVS

-44 DVLNGDEIVSDDEK
+44 DVLNNDEIVSDDGK
-58 LILSKIGEKISD
+58 LILSKTGEKISD

-75 TLKIKGNNDENIN
+75 TLKIKGNNEENIN

-98 NSGFEVVE
+98 NSGFELVE

-123 TEGEKTNIEFDDIN
+123 TDGEKTNIEFGDIN

-190 VTLESLTTEKEVT
+190 VSLESIVAEKETT
-203 EENIENEIID
+203 EENVENEIIE
-213 DITKEDEKTEEN
+213 DITKKDEKTEEN

-231 DIENEVADDTVQ
+231 DIENEVADDAVQ

-283 NENNENNENNSP
+283 NENNENNSP

-342 GSMNDKLDKIKEAAR
+342 GSMNDKLDKIKEAAT
-357 NFANNILSNTK
+357 NFTNNILSNTQG
-368 DSDVR
+368 SDVR
-373 IAIVTYDYYGYYGGY
+373 IAIVTYDYYGKYNGY

-412 ITAEGGTNTQA
+412 ITAGGGTNTQA

-432 EGTRAD
+432 RGARTD

-453 SYYDNNT
+453 SYSG
-460 INGNGTRVD
+460 GNGTTV
-469 SKYMEDAQKEYNK
+469 SQQYMNAAKDEYNK
-482 YFTSWNKTSSS
+482 HFTSWNKTSSNNNQ
-493 VIYPDTKFY
+493 IDAKFY
-502 SVGVFTNASSN
+502 SVGVFTNASNN
-513 EKKQAVDFL
+513 EKKQAVNFL
-522 KTIQNVIDP
+522 KTIQNVIDT

-536 KYYTQDLKV
+536 KYYTENLDV

-567 NVTINDIVTNYFNIV
+567 NVTINDIVTDYFNIV
-582 KDSWKVTDLKGNVI
+582 DKSWKVTDLKGNVI
-596 NNIQPEVTGNNITFK
+596 NIQPKVTGNNITFK

-629 FNAKLKDVYFGG
+629 FNAKLKDAYFGG
-641 GNIDTNVSADIT
+641 DNIDTNVSADIT
-653 YNNGQKQEFNIPNV
+653 YNDGQKQEFNIPNV

-677 IKKEIVEKGL
+677 IKKEIVEKEL
-687 LGGWNKV
+687 LRGWNKV
-694 SDDKVNKNDKF
+694 SDDEVNKDDKF

-734 DTDISIN
+734 NTDISIN

-771 ETEGKIVK
+771 ETEGKTVK

-828 YYNPITPQ
+828 YNAITPQ

>member
-1 MKNKNKKT
+1 M
-9 VSLTVIMTL
+9 
-18 IITMVVGLINPVS
+18 
-31 IVKAEDTKSVRIK
+31 
-44 DVLNGDEIVSDDEK
+44 
-58 LILSKIGEKISD
+58 
-70 DELKV
+70 
-75 TLKIKGNNDENIN
+75 
-88 IYNASATYTL
+88 
-98 NSGFEVVE
+98 
-106 NSINVVGI
+106 
-114 DDKESVKIT
+114 
-123 TEGEKTNIEFDDIN
+123 
-137 VKEVEVSFSAKVKE
+137 
-151 GIKVEENV
+151 
-159 EVTSE
+159 
-164 TKLVYNLQ
+164 
-172 ENTEDNQENTEID
+172 
-185 FPKLY
+185 
-190 VTLESLTTEKEVT
+190 
-203 EENIENEIID
+203 
-213 DITKEDEKTEEN
+213 
-225 AKEDKE
+225 
-231 DIENEVADDTVQ
+231 
-243 EDAIDDT
+243 
-250 NSEGTIDDAEEN
+250 
-262 VDNDVVEDEVDDV
+262 
-275 VANGSVIK
+275 
-283 NENNENNENNSP
+283 
-295 TTSSGLTINKTAEL
+295 
-309 VDGET
+309 DGET

-368 DSDVR
+368 DSDVK

-412 ITAEGGTNTQA
+412 ITAGGGTNTQA
-423 GIRRAAETL
+423 GISRAAETL
-432 EGTRAD
+432 RGARKD

-469 SKYMEDAQKEYNK
+469 SKYMTAAKDEYNK
-482 YFTSWNKTSSS
+482 HFTSWNKTSSNNNQ
-493 VIYPDTKFY
+493 IDAKFY
-502 SVGVFTNASSN
+502 SVGVFTKASDT
-513 EKKQAVDFL
+513 EKKQAVNFL

-531 NEFGK
+531 DKFGE
-536 KYYTQDLKV
+536 KYYTENLDV

-567 NVTINDIVTNYFNIV
+567 NVTINDIVTDYFNIV
-582 KDSWKVTDLKGNVI
+582 DKSWKVTDLKGNVI
-596 NNIQPEVTGNNITFK
+596 NIQPEVTGNNITFK

-629 FNAKLKDVYFGG
+629 FNAKLKDAYFGG

-653 YNNGQKQEFNIPNV
+653 YNDGQKQEFNIPNV

-677 IKKEIVEKGL
+677 IKKEIVEKEL
-687 LGGWNKV
+687 LRGWNKV
-694 SDDKVNKNDKF
+694 SDDEVNKDDKF
-705 SISVVGNEKYTVNLV
+705 SISVVGNEKYTVNLG

-734 DTDISIN
+734 NTDISIN

-771 ETEGKIVK
+771 ETEGKTVK
-779 LENWENYNKQTK
+779 LENWKNYNKQTK

-828 YYNPITPQ
+828 YNAITPQ

>member
-18 IITMVVGLINPVS
+18 IITMIVGLINPVS

-44 DVLNGDEIVSDDEK
+44 DVLNNDEIVSDDGK
-58 LILSKIGEKISD
+58 LILSKTGEKISD

-75 TLKIKGNNDENIN
+75 TLKIKGNNEENIN

-98 NSGFEVVE
+98 NSGFELVE

-114 DDKESVKIT
+114 DEDKKESVNVT
-123 TEGEKTNIEFDDIN
+123 TEGEKTNIEFGDIDT
-137 VKEVEVSFSAKVKE
+137 KEVEVSFLVKVKD
-151 GIKVEENV
+151 GVKIEENI

-190 VTLESLTTEKEVT
+190 VSLESIVAEKETT
-203 EENIENEIID
+203 EENVENEIIE
-213 DITKEDEKTEEN
+213 DITKKDEKTEEN

-283 NENNENNENNSP
+283 NENNENNSP

-357 NFANNILSNTK
+357 NFTNNILSNTK
-368 DSDVR
+368 DSDVK

-453 SYYDNNT
+453 SYSG
-460 INGNGTRVD
+460 GNGTRVD
-469 SKYMEDAQKEYNK
+469 SKYMTAAKNEYNK
-482 YFTSWNKTSSS
+482 HFTSWNKTSSNNDQ
-493 VIYPDTKFY
+493 IDAKFY
-502 SVGVFTNASSN
+502 SVGVFTKASDT
-513 EKKQAVDFL
+513 EKKQAVNFL

-531 NEFGK
+531 DKFGE
-536 KYYTQDLKV
+536 KYYTENLDV

-567 NVTINDIVTNYFNIV
+567 NVTINDIVTDYFNIV
-582 KDSWKVTDLKGNVI
+582 DKSWKVTDLKGNVI
-596 NNIQPEVTGNNITFK
+596 NIQPEVTGNNITFK

-629 FNAKLKDVYFGG
+629 FNAKLKDAYFGG

-653 YNNGQKQEFNIPNV
+653 YNDGQKQEFNIPNV

-677 IKKEIVEKGL
+677 IKKEIVEKEL
-687 LGGWNKV
+687 LRGWNKV
-694 SDDKVNKNDKF
+694 SDDEVNKDDKF

-734 DTDISIN
+734 NTDISIN

-771 ETEGKIVK
+771 ETGGKIVK
-779 LENWENYNKQTK
+779 LEDWKNYNKQTK

-812 KGYWFDKTDV
+812 KGYWFDKGDV
-822 ENKFRY
+822 ENKFR

>member
-18 IITMVVGLINPVS
+18 IITMIVGLINPVS

-44 DVLNGDEIVSDDEK
+44 DVLNNDEIVSDDGK
-58 LILSKIGEKISD
+58 LILSKTGEKISD

-75 TLKIKGNNDENIN
+75 TLKIKGNNEENIN

-98 NSGFEVVE
+98 NSGFELVE

-123 TEGEKTNIEFDDIN
+123 TDGEKTNIEFGDIN

-190 VTLESLTTEKEVT
+190 VSLESIVAEKETT
-203 EENIENEIID
+203 EENVENEIIE
-213 DITKEDEKTEEN
+213 DITKKDEKTEEN

-283 NENNENNENNSP
+283 NENNENNSP

-342 GSMNDKLDKIKEAAR
+342 GSMNDKLDKIKEAAT
-357 NFANNILSNTK
+357 NFTNNILSNTQG
-368 DSDVR
+368 SDVR
-373 IAIVTYDYYGYYGGY
+373 IAIVTYDYYGKYNGY

-401 SKDDINKAINA
+401 SKDDINEAINA
-412 ITAEGGTNTQA
+412 ITAGGGTNTQA
-423 GIRRAAETL
+423 GIRRAAEIL
-432 EGTRAD
+432 RGARED
-438 AKKYVVFFTDGLPTQ
+438 AKKYVLFFTDGLPTQ
-453 SYYDNNT
+453 SYNDDDT
-460 INGNGTRVD
+460 INGNGTAV
-469 SKYMEDAQKEYNK
+469 SKEYINAAKDEYNK
-482 YFTSWNKTSSS
+482 HFTSWNKTSSNNNQ
-493 VIYPDTKFY
+493 IDAKFY
-502 SVGVFTNASSN
+502 SVGVFTNASNN

-531 NEFGK
+531 DKFGE

-567 NVTINDIVTNYFNIV
+567 NVTINDIVTDYFNIV
-582 KDSWKVTDLKGNVI
+582 DKSWKVTDLKGNVI
-596 NNIQPEVTGNNITFK
+596 NIQPEVTGNNITFK
-611 IGDIKVNAGESKG
+611 IGDIKVNAGERKG

-629 FNAKLKDVYFGG
+629 FNAKLKDAYFGG

-653 YNNGQKQEFNIPNV
+653 YNDGQKQEFNIPNV

-677 IKKEIVEKGL
+677 IKKEIVEKEL
-687 LGGWNKV
+687 LRGWNKV
-694 SDDKVNKNDKF
+694 SDDEVNKDDKF
-705 SISVVGNEKYTVNLV
+705 SISVVGNEKYTVNLG

-734 DTDISIN
+734 NTDISIN

-771 ETEGKIVK
+771 ETEGKTVK

-828 YYNPITPQ
+828 YNAITPQ

>member
-1 MKNKNKKT
+1 MKNKNKKIA
-9 VSLTVIMTL
+9 SLTVIMTL
-18 IITMVVGLINPVS
+18 VITMVVGLINPVS

-44 DVLNGDEIVSDDEK
+44 DVLNNDEIVSDDGK
-58 LILSKIGEKISD
+58 LILSKTGEKISD

-75 TLKIKGNNDENIN
+75 TLKIKGNNEENIN
-88 IYNASATYTL
+88 IYNASIKYTL
-98 NSGFEVVE
+98 NNGFEIVE
-106 NSINVVGI
+106 DSINVVGI
-114 DDKESVKIT
+114 DEDKKESVNVT
-123 TEGEKTNIEFDDIN
+123 TEGEKTNIEFGDIDT
-137 VKEVEVSFSAKVKE
+137 KEVEVSFLVKVKD
-151 GIKVEENV
+151 GVKVEENI

-164 TKLVYNLQ
+164 TKLVYTLL
-172 ENTEDNQENTEID
+172 ENKEDNQENTEID

-190 VTLESLTTEKEVT
+190 VSLESIVAEKEAT
-203 EENIENEIID
+203 EENVENEIIE

-231 DIENEVADDTVQ
+231 DIENEVADDTAQ
-243 EDAIDDT
+243 ENGVEDT
-250 NSEGTIDDAEEN
+250 NSEDTINGAEEN
-262 VDNDVVEDEVDDV
+262 IDNDIAEDDDV
-275 VANGSVIK
+275 VVANESIIK
-283 NENNENNENNSP
+283 NENKANNST
-295 TTSSGLTINKTAEL
+295 TTSSGVTINKTAEL
-309 VDGET
+309 VDDET

-329 AKNADIVMVIDKS
+329 AKNADVVMVIDKS
-342 GSMNDKLDKIKEAAR
+342 GSMNDKLYKIKEAAR

-373 IAIVTYDYYGYYGGY
+373 IAIVTYDYYGKYNGY
-388 NGQGSYLNLGFSS
+388 QGQGSYLNLGFSS
-401 SKDDINKAINA
+401 SKDDINTAINA

-432 EGTRAD
+432 KEARTD

-502 SVGVFTNASSN
+502 SVGVFTNASDN

-531 NEFGK
+531 NKFGE
-536 KYYTQDLKV
+536 KYYTQNLDV

-567 NVTINDIVTNYFNIV
+567 NVTINDIVTDYFNIIN
-582 KDSWKVTDLKGNVI
+582 DSWKVTDLKGNVI
-596 NNIQPEVTGNNITFK
+596 NIQPEVTGNNITFK
-611 IGDIKVNAGESKG
+611 IGNISVSQGESKG

-629 FNAKLKDVYFGG
+629 FNAKVKDAYFGG
-641 GNIDTNVSADIT
+641 KNIDTNVSANIT
-653 YNNGQKQEFNIPNV
+653 YNDGQKQEFNIPNV
-667 NIPSKKGTIK
+667 DIPFKKGTIK
-677 IKKEIVEKGL
+677 IKKEIVEKGI
-687 LGGWNKV
+687 LGRLNKV
-694 SDDKVNKNDKF
+694 SDDKISEDDKF
-705 SISVVGNEKYTVNLV
+705 SISVVGNEKYTVNLM
-720 GNSEETLNFYLKGE
+720 GNSEKTLNFYLKGKN
-734 DTDISIN
+734 TDISTN
-741 TDTSL
+741 TDTNL

-751 GQYKI
+751 GEYKI
-756 EELLPMNYQQVDVYV
+756 EELLPMNYEQVGVYV
-771 ETEGKIVK
+771 ETGGKIVK
-779 LENWENYNKQTK
+779 LEDWENYNRETK

-802 TIIVRNTLVN
+802 TIIVKNTLVN
-812 KGYWFDKTDV
+812 KSYWFDKADV
-822 ENKFRY
+822 ENQFR

>member
-18 IITMVVGLINPVS
+18 IITMIVGLINPVS

-44 DVLNGDEIVSDDEK
+44 DVLNNDEIVSDDGK
-58 LILSKIGEKISD
+58 LILSKTGEKISD

-75 TLKIKGNNDENIN
+75 TLKIKGNNEENIN

-98 NSGFEVVE
+98 NSGFELVE

-123 TEGEKTNIEFDDIN
+123 TDGEKTNIEFGDIN

-190 VTLESLTTEKEVT
+190 GSLESIVAEKETT
-203 EENIENEIID
+203 EENVENEIIE
-213 DITKEDEKTEEN
+213 DITKKDEKTEEN

-283 NENNENNENNSP
+283 NENNENNSP

-342 GSMNDKLDKIKEAAR
+342 GSMNDKLDKIKEAAT
-357 NFANNILSNTK
+357 NFTNNILSNTQG
-368 DSDVR
+368 SDVR
-373 IAIVTYDYYGYYGGY
+373 IAIVTYDYYGKYNGY

-401 SKDDINKAINA
+401 SKDDINEAINA
-412 ITAEGGTNTQA
+412 ITAGGGTNTQA

-432 EGTRAD
+432 RGARED
-438 AKKYVVFFTDGLPTQ
+438 AKKYVLFFTDGLPTQ
-453 SYYDNNT
+453 SYNDDDT
-460 INGNGTRVD
+460 INGNGTAV
-469 SKYMEDAQKEYNK
+469 SKEYINAAKDEYNK
-482 YFTSWNKTSSS
+482 HFTSWNKTSSNNNQ
-493 VIYPDTKFY
+493 IDAKFY
-502 SVGVFTNASSN
+502 SVGVFTNASNN

-531 NEFGK
+531 DKFGE

-567 NVTINDIVTNYFNIV
+567 NVTINDIVTDYFNIV
-582 KDSWKVTDLKGNVI
+582 DKSWKVTDLKGNVI
-596 NNIQPEVTGNNITFK
+596 NIQPEVTGNNITFK
-611 IGDIKVNAGESKG
+611 IGDIKVNAGERKG

-629 FNAKLKDVYFGG
+629 FNAKLKDAYFGG

-653 YNNGQKQEFNIPNV
+653 YNDGQKQEFNIPNV

-677 IKKEIVEKGL
+677 IKKEIVEKEL
-687 LGGWNKV
+687 LRGWNKV
-694 SDDKVNKNDKF
+694 SDDEVNKDDKF
-705 SISVVGNEKYTVNLV
+705 SISVVGNEKYTVNLG

-734 DTDISIN
+734 NTDISIN

-771 ETEGKIVK
+771 ETEGKTVK

-828 YYNPITPQ
+828 YNAITPQ

>member
-18 IITMVVGLINPVS
+18 IITMIVGLINPVS

-44 DVLNGDEIVSDDEK
+44 DVLNNDEIVSDDGK
-58 LILSKIGEKISD
+58 LILSKTGEKISD

-75 TLKIKGNNDENIN
+75 TLKIKGNNEENIN

-98 NSGFEVVE
+98 NSGFELVE

-123 TEGEKTNIEFDDIN
+123 TDGEKTNIEFGDIN

-190 VTLESLTTEKEVT
+190 VSLESIVAEKETTEETV
-203 EENIENEIID
+203 ENEIIE
-213 DITKEDEKTEEN
+213 DITKKDEKTEEN

-283 NENNENNENNSP
+283 NENNENNSP

-342 GSMNDKLDKIKEAAR
+342 GSMNDKLDKIKEAAT
-357 NFANNILSNTK
+357 NFTNNILSNTQG
-368 DSDVR
+368 SDVR
-373 IAIVTYDYYGYYGGY
+373 IAIVTYDYYGKYNGY

-412 ITAEGGTNTQA
+412 ITAGGGTNTQA

-432 EGTRAD
+432 RGARED
-438 AKKYVVFFTDGLPTQ
+438 AKKYVLFFTDGLPTQ
-453 SYYDNNT
+453 SYNDDDT
-460 INGNGTRVD
+460 INGDGTAV
-469 SKYMEDAQKEYNK
+469 SKEYINAAKDEYNK
-482 YFTSWNKTSSS
+482 HFTSWNKTSSNNNQ
-493 VIYPDTKFY
+493 IDAKFY
-502 SVGVFTNASSN
+502 SVGVFTKASDTK
-513 EKKQAVDFL
+513 KKQAVNFL

-531 NEFGK
+531 DKFGE
-536 KYYTQDLKV
+536 KYYTENLDV

-567 NVTINDIVTNYFNIV
+567 NVTINDIVTDYFNIV
-582 KDSWKVTDLKGNVI
+582 KDSWKVTDLKENVI
-596 NNIQPEVTGNNITFK
+596 NIQPEVTGNNITFK

-629 FNAKLKDVYFGG
+629 FNAKLKDAYFGG

-653 YNNGQKQEFNIPNV
+653 YNDGQKQEFNIPNV

-677 IKKEIVEKGL
+677 IKKEIVEKEL
-687 LGGWNKV
+687 LRRWNKV
-694 SDDKVNKNDKF
+694 SDDEVNKDDKF
-705 SISVVGNEKYTVNLV
+705 SISVVGNEKYTVNLG

-734 DTDISIN
+734 NTDISIN

-771 ETEGKIVK
+771 ETEGKTVK

-812 KGYWFDKTDV
+812 KGYWFDKGDV
-822 ENKFRY
+822 ENKFR

>member
-18 IITMVVGLINPVS
+18 IITMIVGLINPVS

-44 DVLNGDEIVSDDEK
+44 DVLNNDEIVSDDGK
-58 LILSKIGEKISD
+58 LILSKTGEKISD

-75 TLKIKGNNDENIN
+75 TLKIKGNNEENIN
-88 IYNASATYTL
+88 IYNASIKYTL
-98 NSGFEVVE
+98 NNGFEIVE
-106 NSINVVGI
+106 DSINVVGI
-114 DDKESVKIT
+114 DEDKKESVNVT
-123 TEGEKTNIEFDDIN
+123 TEGEKTNIEFSDIN

-172 ENTEDNQENTEID
+172 ENTEDNQENTEDNQENTEID

-190 VTLESLTTEKEVT
+190 VSLESIVAEKETT
-203 EENIENEIID
+203 EENVENEIID
-213 DITKEDEKTEEN
+213 DITKKDEKTEEN

-283 NENNENNENNSP
+283 NENNENNSP

-342 GSMNDKLDKIKEAAR
+342 GSMNDKLNQIKGAAR
-357 NFANNILSNTK
+357 NFVNNILSNTK

-373 IAIVTYDYYGYYGGY
+373 IAIVTYD
-388 NGQGSYLNLGFSS
+388 NGQGPYLNWGFSS
-401 SKDDINKAINA
+401 SKDHINKRINA
-412 ITAEGGTNTQA
+412 ITAGGGTNTQA

-432 EGTRAD
+432 RRAKTD

-453 SYYDNNT
+453 SYYGGD
-460 INGNGTRVD
+460 GTKVD

-502 SVGVFTNASSN
+502 SVGVFTNASDN

-531 NEFGK
+531 NKFGK
-536 KYYTQDLKV
+536 KYYTQNLDV

-567 NVTINDIVTNYFNIV
+567 NVTINDIVTDYFNIV

-629 FNAKLKDVYFGG
+629 FNAKLKDAYFGG

-687 LGGWNKV
+687 LGRWNKV
-694 SDDKVNKNDKF
+694 SDDEVNKDDKF

-756 EELLPMNYQQVDVYV
+756 EELLPMNYEQVDVYI
-771 ETEGKIVK
+771 ETGGKIVK
-779 LENWENYNKQTK
+779 LEDWENYNEQTK

-802 TIIVRNTLVN
+802 TIIVRNALMN

-828 YYNPITPQ
+828 YSPITPQ

>member
-18 IITMVVGLINPVS
+18 IITMIVGLINPVS

-44 DVLNGDEIVSDDEK
+44 DVLNNDEIVSDDGK
-58 LILSKIGEKISD
+58 LILSKTGEKISD

-75 TLKIKGNNDENIN
+75 TLKIKGNNEENIN

-98 NSGFEVVE
+98 NSGFELVE

-123 TEGEKTNIEFDDIN
+123 TDGEKTNIEFGDIN
-137 VKEVEVSFSAKVKE
+137 VKEVEVSFSTKVKE

-172 ENTEDNQENTEID
+172 ENTEDNQKNTEID

-190 VTLESLTTEKEVT
+190 VSLESIVAEKETT
-203 EENIENEIID
+203 EENVENEIIE
-213 DITKEDEKTEEN
+213 DITKKDEKTEEN

-283 NENNENNENNSP
+283 NENNENNSP

-342 GSMNDKLDKIKEAAR
+342 GSMNDKLDKIKKAAT
-357 NFANNILSNTK
+357 NFTNNILSNTQG
-368 DSDVR
+368 SDVR
-373 IAIVTYDYYGYYGGY
+373 IAIVTYDYYGEYNGY
-388 NGQGSYLNLGFSS
+388 NGQGSYLNLEF
-401 SKDDINKAINA
+401 SKDQNKINEAING
-412 ITAEGGTNTQA
+412 ITAGGGTNTQA

-432 EGTRAD
+432 RGARED
-438 AKKYVVFFTDGLPTQ
+438 AKKYVLFFTDGLPTQ
-453 SYYDNNT
+453 SYNDDDT
-460 INGNGTRVD
+460 INGNGTAV
-469 SKYMEDAQKEYNK
+469 SKEYINAAKYEYNK
-482 YFTSWNKTSSS
+482 HFTSWNKTSSNNNQ
-493 VIYPDTKFY
+493 IDAKFY
-502 SVGVFTNASSN
+502 SVGVFTNASNN
-513 EKKQAVDFL
+513 EKKQAVNFL
-522 KTIQNVIDP
+522 KTIQNVIDT

-536 KYYTQDLKV
+536 KYYTENLDV

-567 NVTINDIVTNYFNIV
+567 NVTVNDIVTDYFNIV
-582 KDSWKVTDLKGNVI
+582 DKSWKVTDLKGNVI
-596 NNIQPEVTGNNITFK
+596 NIQPEVTGNNITFK

-629 FNAKLKDVYFGG
+629 FNAKLKDAYFGG
-641 GNIDTNVSADIT
+641 DNIDTNVSADIT
-653 YNNGQKQEFNIPNV
+653 YNDGQKQEFNIPNV

-677 IKKEIVEKGL
+677 IKKEIVEKEL
-687 LGGWNKV
+687 LRGWNKV
-694 SDDKVNKNDKF
+694 SDDEVNKDDKF

-734 DTDISIN
+734 NTDISIN

-771 ETEGKIVK
+771 ETEGKTVK

-812 KGYWFDKTDV
+812 KGYWFDKGDV
-822 ENKFRY
+822 ENKFR

>member
-18 IITMVVGLINPVS
+18 IITMIVGLINPVS

-44 DVLNGDEIVSDDEK
+44 DVLNNDEIVSDDGK
-58 LILSKIGEKISD
+58 LILSKTGEKISD

-75 TLKIKGNNDENIN
+75 TLKIKGNNEENIN

-98 NSGFEVVE
+98 NSGFELVE

-123 TEGEKTNIEFDDIN
+123 TDGEKTNIEFGDIN

-190 VTLESLTTEKEVT
+190 VSLESIVAEKETT
-203 EENIENEIID
+203 EENVENEIIE
-213 DITKEDEKTEEN
+213 DITKKDEKTEEN

-283 NENNENNENNSP
+283 NENNENNSP

-368 DSDVR
+368 DSDVK
-373 IAIVTYDYYGYYGGY
+373 IAIVTYDYYGNYGGY

-412 ITAEGGTNTQA
+412 ITAGGGTNTQA

-432 EGTRAD
+432 RGARED

-453 SYYDNNT
+453 SYD
-460 INGNGTRVD
+460 GGDGTRVD
-469 SKYMEDAQKEYNK
+469 SKYMTAAKDEYNK
-482 YFTSWNKTSSS
+482 HFTSWNKTSSNNNQ
-493 VIYPDTKFY
+493 IDAKFY
-502 SVGVFTNASSN
+502 SVGVFTKANDT
-513 EKKQAVDFL
+513 EKKQAVNFL

-531 NEFGK
+531 DKFGE
-536 KYYTQDLKV
+536 KYYTENLDV

-567 NVTINDIVTNYFNIV
+567 NVTINDIVTDYFNIV
-582 KDSWKVTDLKGNVI
+582 DKSWKVTDLKGNVI
-596 NNIQPEVTGNNITFK
+596 NIQPEVTGNNITFK

-629 FNAKLKDVYFGG
+629 FNAKLKDAYFGG
-641 GNIDTNVSADIT
+641 DNIDTNVSADIT
-653 YNNGQKQEFNIPNV
+653 YNDGQKQEFNIPNV

-677 IKKEIVEKGL
+677 IKKEIVEKEL
-687 LGGWNKV
+687 LRGWNKV
-694 SDDKVNKNDKF
+694 SDDEVNKDDKF

-734 DTDISIN
+734 NTDISIN

-771 ETEGKIVK
+771 ETEGKTVK

-828 YYNPITPQ
+828 YNAITPQ

>member
-18 IITMVVGLINPVS
+18 IITMIVGLINPVS

-44 DVLNGDEIVSDDEK
+44 DVLNNDEIVSDDGK
-58 LILSKIGEKISD
+58 LILSKTGEKISD

-75 TLKIKGNNDENIN
+75 TLKIKGNNEENIN

-98 NSGFEVVE
+98 NSGFELVE

-123 TEGEKTNIEFDDIN
+123 TDGEKTNIEFGDIN

-190 VTLESLTTEKEVT
+190 VSLESIVAEKETT
-203 EENIENEIID
+203 EENVENEIIE
-213 DITKEDEKTEEN
+213 DITKKDEKTEEN

-283 NENNENNENNSP
+283 NENNENNSP

-342 GSMNDKLDKIKEAAR
+342 GSMNDKLDKIKEAAT
-357 NFANNILSNTK
+357 NFTNNILSNTQG
-368 DSDVR
+368 SDVR
-373 IAIVTYDYYGYYGGY
+373 IAIVTYDYYGKYNGY

-412 ITAEGGTNTQA
+412 ITAGGGTNTQA
-423 GIRRAAETL
+423 GISRAAETL
-432 EGTRAD
+432 RGARKD

-453 SYYDNNT
+453 SYSG
-460 INGNGTRVD
+460 GNGTTV
-469 SKYMEDAQKEYNK
+469 SQQYMNAAKDEYNK
-482 YFTSWNKTSSS
+482 HFTSWNKTSSNNNQ
-493 VIYPDTKFY
+493 IDAKFY
-502 SVGVFTNASSN
+502 SVGVFTKASDTK
-513 EKKQAVDFL
+513 KKQAVNFL

-531 NEFGK
+531 DKFGE
-536 KYYTQDLKV
+536 KYYTENLDV

-567 NVTINDIVTNYFNIV
+567 NVTINDIVTDYFNIV
-582 KDSWKVTDLKGNVI
+582 KDSWKVTDLKENVI
-596 NNIQPEVTGNNITFK
+596 NIQPEVTGNNITFK

-629 FNAKLKDVYFGG
+629 FNAKLKDAYFGG

-653 YNNGQKQEFNIPNV
+653 YNDGQKQEFNIPNV

-677 IKKEIVEKGL
+677 IKKEIVEKEL
-687 LGGWNKV
+687 LRRWNKV
-694 SDDKVNKNDKF
+694 SDDEVNKDDKF
-705 SISVVGNEKYTVNLV
+705 SISVVGNEKYTVNLG

-734 DTDISIN
+734 NTDISIN

-771 ETEGKIVK
+771 ETEGKTVK

-812 KGYWFDKTDV
+812 KGYWFDKGDV
-822 ENKFRY
+822 ENKFR

>member
-18 IITMVVGLINPVS
+18 IITMIVGLINPVS

-44 DVLNGDEIVSDDEK
+44 DVLNNDEIVSDDGK
-58 LILSKIGEKISD
+58 LILSKTGEKISD

-75 TLKIKGNNDENIN
+75 TLKIKGNNEENIN

-98 NSGFEVVE
+98 NSGFELVE

-123 TEGEKTNIEFDDIN
+123 TDGEKTNIEFGDIN

-190 VTLESLTTEKEVT
+190 VSLESIVAEKETT
-203 EENIENEIID
+203 EENVENEIIE
-213 DITKEDEKTEEN
+213 DITKKDEKTEEN

-283 NENNENNENNSP
+283 NENNENNSP

-342 GSMNDKLDKIKEAAR
+342 GSMNDKLDKIKEAAT
-357 NFANNILSNTK
+357 NFTNNILSNTQG
-368 DSDVR
+368 SDVR
-373 IAIVTYDYYGYYGGY
+373 IAIVTYDYYGKYNGY

-412 ITAEGGTNTQA
+412 ITAGGGTNTQA
-423 GIRRAAETL
+423 GIRRAAKTL
-432 EGTRAD
+432 RLARPD

-453 SYYDNNT
+453 SYYGGD
-460 INGNGTRVD
+460 GTRVD

-502 SVGVFTNASSN
+502 SVGVFTNTSDN

-531 NEFGK
+531 NKFGE
-536 KYYTQDLKV
+536 KYYTENLDV

-567 NVTINDIVTNYFNIV
+567 NVTVNDIVTDYFNIV
-582 KDSWKVTDLKGNVI
+582 DKSWKVTDLKGNVI
-596 NNIQPEVTGNNITFK
+596 NIQPEVTGNNITFK

-629 FNAKLKDVYFGG
+629 FNAKLKDAYFGG
-641 GNIDTNVSADIT
+641 DNIDTNVSADIT
-653 YNNGQKQEFNIPNV
+653 YNDGQKQEFNIPNV

-677 IKKEIVEKGL
+677 IKKEIVEKEL
-687 LGGWNKV
+687 LRGWNKV
-694 SDDKVNKNDKF
+694 SDDEVNKDDKF

-734 DTDISIN
+734 NTDISIN

-771 ETEGKIVK
+771 ETEGKTVK

-812 KGYWFDKTDV
+812 KGYWFDKGDV
-822 ENKFRY
+822 ENKFR

>member
-9 VSLTVIMTL
+9 ASLTVIMTL
-18 IITMVVGLINPVS
+18 IITMIVGLINPVS

-44 DVLNGDEIVSDDEK
+44 DVLNNDEIVSDDGK
-58 LILSKIGEKISD
+58 LILSKTGEKISD

-75 TLKIKGNNDENIN
+75 TLKIKGNNEENIN
-88 IYNASATYTL
+88 IYNASAIYTL
-98 NSGFEVVE
+98 NSGFELVE

-123 TEGEKTNIEFDDIN
+123 TDGEKTNIEFGDIN
-137 VKEVEVSFSAKVKE
+137 VKEVEVSFSVKVKE

-190 VTLESLTTEKEVT
+190 VSLESIVAEKETT
-203 EENIENEIID
+203 EENVENEIIE
-213 DITKEDEKTEEN
+213 DITKKDEKTEEN

-283 NENNENNENNSP
+283 NENNENNSP

-342 GSMNDKLDKIKEAAR
+342 GSMNDKLDKIKGAAT
-357 NFANNILSNTK
+357 NFTNNILSNTQ
-368 DSDVR
+368 DSDVK

-412 ITAEGGTNTQA
+412 ITAGGGTNTQA
-423 GIRRAAETL
+423 GISRAAETL
-432 EGTRAD
+432 RGARKD

-453 SYYDNNT
+453 SYSG
-460 INGNGTRVD
+460 GNGTRVD
-469 SKYMEDAQKEYNK
+469 SKYMTAAKNEYNK
-482 YFTSWNKTSSS
+482 HFTSWNKTSSNNDR
-493 VIYPDTKFY
+493 IDAKFY
-502 SVGVFTNASSN
+502 SVGVFTKASDT
-513 EKKQAVDFL
+513 EKKQAVNFL

-536 KYYTQDLKV
+536 KYYTENLDV

-567 NVTINDIVTNYFNIV
+567 NVTINDIVTDYFNIV
-582 KDSWKVTDLKGNVI
+582 KDSWKVTDLKENVI
-596 NNIQPEVTGNNITFK
+596 NIQPEVTGNNITFK

-629 FNAKLKDVYFGG
+629 FNAKLKDAYFGG

-653 YNNGQKQEFNIPNV
+653 YNDGQKQEFNIPNV

-677 IKKEIVEKGL
+677 IKKEIVEKEL
-687 LGGWNKV
+687 LRGWNKV
-694 SDDKVNKNDKF
+694 SDDEVNKDDKF

-734 DTDISIN
+734 NTDISIN

-771 ETEGKIVK
+771 ETGGKIVK
-779 LENWENYNKQTK
+779 LEDWKNYNKQTK

-812 KGYWFDKTDV
+812 KGYWFDKGDV
-822 ENKFRY
+822 ENKFR

>member
-1 MKNKNKKT
+1 M
-9 VSLTVIMTL
+9 
-18 IITMVVGLINPVS
+18 
-31 IVKAEDTKSVRIK
+31 
-44 DVLNGDEIVSDDEK
+44 
-58 LILSKIGEKISD
+58 
-70 DELKV
+70 
-75 TLKIKGNNDENIN
+75 
-88 IYNASATYTL
+88 
-98 NSGFEVVE
+98 
-106 NSINVVGI
+106 
-114 DDKESVKIT
+114 KIT
-123 TEGEKTNIEFDDIN
+123 TDGEKTNIEFGDIN

-190 VTLESLTTEKEVT
+190 VSLESIVAEKETT
-203 EENIENEIID
+203 EENVENEIIE
-213 DITKEDEKTEEN
+213 DITKKDEKTEEN

-283 NENNENNENNSP
+283 NENNENNSP

-342 GSMNDKLDKIKEAAR
+342 GSMNDKLDKIKEAAT
-357 NFANNILSNTK
+357 NFTNNILSNTQG
-368 DSDVR
+368 SDVR
-373 IAIVTYDYYGYYGGY
+373 IAIVTYDYYGKYNGY

-412 ITAEGGTNTQA
+412 ITAGGGTNTQA

-432 EGTRAD
+432 RGARED
-438 AKKYVVFFTDGLPTQ
+438 AKKYVLFFTDGLPTQ
-453 SYYDNNT
+453 SYNDDDT
-460 INGNGTRVD
+460 INGDGTAV
-469 SKYMEDAQKEYNK
+469 SKEYINAAKDEYNK
-482 YFTSWNKTSSS
+482 HFTSWNKTSSNNNQ
-493 VIYPDTKFY
+493 IDAKFY
-502 SVGVFTNASSN
+502 SVGVFTKASDTK
-513 EKKQAVDFL
+513 KKQAVNFL

-531 NEFGK
+531 DKFGE
-536 KYYTQDLKV
+536 KYYTENLDV

-567 NVTINDIVTNYFNIV
+567 NVTINDIVTDYFNIV
-582 KDSWKVTDLKGNVI
+582 KDSWKVTDLKENVI
-596 NNIQPEVTGNNITFK
+596 NIQPEVTGNNITFK

-629 FNAKLKDVYFGG
+629 FNAKLKDAYFGG

-653 YNNGQKQEFNIPNV
+653 YNDGQKQEFNIPNV

-677 IKKEIVEKGL
+677 IKKEIVEKEL
-687 LGGWNKV
+687 LRRWNKV
-694 SDDKVNKNDKF
+694 SDDEVNKDDKF
-705 SISVVGNEKYTVNLV
+705 SISVVGNEKYTVNLG

-734 DTDISIN
+734 NTDISIN

-771 ETEGKIVK
+771 ETEGKTVK

-812 KGYWFDKTDV
+812 KGYWFDKGDV
-822 ENKFRY
+822 ENKFR

>member
-18 IITMVVGLINPVS
+18 IITMIVGLINPVS

-44 DVLNGDEIVSDDEK
+44 DVLNNDEIVSDDGK
-58 LILSKIGEKISD
+58 LILSKTGEKISD

-75 TLKIKGNNDENIN
+75 TLKIKGNNEENIN

-98 NSGFEVVE
+98 NSGFELVE

-114 DDKESVKIT
+114 DEDKKESVNVT
-123 TEGEKTNIEFDDIN
+123 TEGEKTNIEFGDIDT
-137 VKEVEVSFSAKVKE
+137 KEVEVSFLVKVKD
-151 GIKVEENV
+151 GVKIEENI

-190 VTLESLTTEKEVT
+190 VSLESIVAEKETT
-203 EENIENEIID
+203 EENVENEIIE
-213 DITKEDEKTEEN
+213 DITKKDEKTEEN

-283 NENNENNENNSP
+283 NENNENNSP

-342 GSMNDKLDKIKEAAR
+342 GSMNDKLDKIKEAAT
-357 NFANNILSNTK
+357 NFTNNILSNTQG
-368 DSDVR
+368 SDVR
-373 IAIVTYDYYGYYGGY
+373 IAIVTYDYYGKYNGY

-412 ITAEGGTNTQA
+412 ITAGGGTNTQA

-432 EGTRAD
+432 RGARKD

-453 SYYDNNT
+453 SYSG
-460 INGNGTRVD
+460 GNGTRVD
-469 SKYMEDAQKEYNK
+469 SKYMTAAKNEYNK
-482 YFTSWNKTSSS
+482 HFTSWNKTSSNNDQ
-493 VIYPDTKFY
+493 IDAKFY
-502 SVGVFTNASSN
+502 SVGVFTKASDT
-513 EKKQAVDFL
+513 EKKQAVNFL

-531 NEFGK
+531 DKFGE
-536 KYYTQDLKV
+536 KYYTENLDV

-567 NVTINDIVTNYFNIV
+567 NVTINDIVTDYFNIV
-582 KDSWKVTDLKGNVI
+582 DKSWKVTDLKGNVI
-596 NNIQPEVTGNNITFK
+596 NIQPEVTGNNITFK

-629 FNAKLKDVYFGG
+629 FNAKLKDAYFGG

-653 YNNGQKQEFNIPNV
+653 YNDGQKQEFNIPNV

-677 IKKEIVEKGL
+677 IKKEIVEKEL
-687 LGGWNKV
+687 LRGWNKV
-694 SDDKVNKNDKF
+694 SDDEVNKDDKF

-734 DTDISIN
+734 NTDISIN

-771 ETEGKIVK
+771 ETGGKIVK
-779 LENWENYNKQTK
+779 LEDWKNYNKQTK

-812 KGYWFDKTDV
+812 KGYWFDKGDV
-822 ENKFRY
+822 ENKFR

>member
-18 IITMVVGLINPVS
+18 IITMIVGLINPVS

-44 DVLNGDEIVSDDEK
+44 DVLNNDEIVSDDGK
-58 LILSKIGEKISD
+58 LILSKTGEKISD

-75 TLKIKGNNDENIN
+75 TLKIKGNNEENIN

-98 NSGFEVVE
+98 NSGFELVE

-123 TEGEKTNIEFDDIN
+123 TDGEKTNIEFGDIN

-190 VTLESLTTEKEVT
+190 VSLESIVAEKETT
-203 EENIENEIID
+203 EENVENEIIE
-213 DITKEDEKTEEN
+213 DITKKDEKTEEN

-283 NENNENNENNSP
+283 NENNENNSP

-368 DSDVR
+368 DSDVK

-412 ITAEGGTNTQA
+412 ITAGGGTNTQA
-423 GIRRAAETL
+423 GISRAAETL
-432 EGTRAD
+432 GGARKD

-453 SYYDNNT
+453 SYD
-460 INGNGTRVD
+460 GGDGTRVD
-469 SKYMEDAQKEYNK
+469 SKYMTAAKNEYNK
-482 YFTSWNKTSSS
+482 HFTSWNKTSSNNDR
-493 VIYPDTKFY
+493 IDAKFY
-502 SVGVFTNASSN
+502 SVGVFTKASDT
-513 EKKQAVDFL
+513 EKKQAVNFL

-531 NEFGK
+531 DKFGE
-536 KYYTQDLKV
+536 KYYTENLDV

-567 NVTINDIVTNYFNIV
+567 NVTINDIVTDYFNIV
-582 KDSWKVTDLKGNVI
+582 DKSWKVTDLKGNVI
-596 NNIQPEVTGNNITFK
+596 NIQPEVTGNNITFK

-629 FNAKLKDVYFGG
+629 FNAKLKDAYFGG

-677 IKKEIVEKGL
+677 IKKEIVEKEL
-687 LGGWNKV
+687 LRGWNKV
-694 SDDKVNKNDKF
+694 SDDEVNKDDKF

-734 DTDISIN
+734 NTDISIN

-771 ETEGKIVK
+771 ETGGKTVK

-812 KGYWFDKTDV
+812 KGYWFDKGDV
-822 ENKFRY
+822 ENKFR

>member
-18 IITMVVGLINPVS
+18 IITMIVGLINPVS

-44 DVLNGDEIVSDDEK
+44 DVLNNDEIVSDDGK
-58 LILSKIGEKISD
+58 LILSKTGEKISD

-75 TLKIKGNNDENIN
+75 TLKIKGNNEENIN

-98 NSGFEVVE
+98 NSGFELVE

-123 TEGEKTNIEFDDIN
+123 TDGEKTNIEFGDIN

-190 VTLESLTTEKEVT
+190 VSLESIVAEKETT
-203 EENIENEIID
+203 EENVENEIIE
-213 DITKEDEKTEEN
+213 DITKKDEKTEEN

-283 NENNENNENNSP
+283 NENNENNSP

-342 GSMNDKLDKIKEAAR
+342 GSMNDKLDKIKEAAT
-357 NFANNILSNTK
+357 NFTNNILSNTQG
-368 DSDVR
+368 SDVR
-373 IAIVTYDYYGYYGGY
+373 IAIVTYDYYGKYNGY

-412 ITAEGGTNTQA
+412 ITAGGGTNTQA
-423 GIRRAAETL
+423 GISRAAETL
-432 EGTRAD
+432 RGARKD

-453 SYYDNNT
+453 SYSG
-460 INGNGTRVD
+460 GNGTTV
-469 SKYMEDAQKEYNK
+469 SQQYMNAAKDEYNK
-482 YFTSWNKTSSS
+482 HFTSWNKTSSNNNQ
-493 VIYPDTKFY
+493 IDAKFY
-502 SVGVFTNASSN
+502 SVGVFTKASDTK
-513 EKKQAVDFL
+513 KKQAVNFL

-531 NEFGK
+531 DKFGE
-536 KYYTQDLKV
+536 KYYTENLDV

-567 NVTINDIVTNYFNIV
+567 NVTINDIVTDYFNIV
-582 KDSWKVTDLKGNVI
+582 KDSWKVTDLKENVI
-596 NNIQPEVTGNNITFK
+596 NIQPEVTGNNITFK

-629 FNAKLKDVYFGG
+629 FNAKLKDAYFGG

-653 YNNGQKQEFNIPNV
+653 YNDGQKQEFNIPNV

-677 IKKEIVEKGL
+677 IKKEIVEKEL
-687 LGGWNKV
+687 LRGWNKV
-694 SDDKVNKNDKF
+694 SDDEVNKDDKF
-705 SISVVGNEKYTVNLV
+705 SISVVGNEKYTVNLG

-734 DTDISIN
+734 NTDISIN

-771 ETEGKIVK
+771 ETEGKTVK

-812 KGYWFDKTDV
+812 KGYWFDKGDV
-822 ENKFRY
+822 ENKFR

>member
-1 MKNKNKKT
+1 MKNKNKKIA
-9 VSLTVIMTL
+9 SLTVIMTL
-18 IITMVVGLINPVS
+18 VITMVVGLIDPVS

-44 DVLNGDEIVSDDEK
+44 DVLNNDEIVSDDGK
-58 LILSKIGEKISD
+58 LILSKTGEKISD

-75 TLKIKGNNDENIN
+75 TLKIKGNNEENIN
-88 IYNASATYTL
+88 IYNASIKYTL
-98 NSGFEVVE
+98 NNGFEIVE
-106 NSINVVGI
+106 DSINVVGI
-114 DDKESVKIT
+114 DEDKKESVNVT
-123 TEGEKTNIEFDDIN
+123 TEGEKTNIEFGDIDT
-137 VKEVEVSFSAKVKE
+137 KEVEVSFLVKVKD
-151 GIKVEENV
+151 GVKVEENI

-164 TKLVYNLQ
+164 TKLVYTLL
-172 ENTEDNQENTEID
+172 ENKEDNQENTEID

-190 VTLESLTTEKEVT
+190 VSLESIVAEKETT
-203 EENIENEIID
+203 EENVENEIIE

-231 DIENEVADDTVQ
+231 DIENEVADDTAQ
-243 EDAIDDT
+243 ENGVEDT
-250 NSEGTIDDAEEN
+250 NSEDTINGAEEN
-262 VDNDVVEDEVDDV
+262 IDNDIAEDDDV
-275 VANGSVIK
+275 VVANESIIK
-283 NENNENNENNSP
+283 NENKANNST
-295 TTSSGLTINKTAEL
+295 TTSSGVTINKTAEL
-309 VDGET
+309 VDDET

-329 AKNADIVMVIDKS
+329 AKNADVVMVIDKS
-342 GSMNDKLDKIKEAAR
+342 GSMNDKLYKIKEAAR

-373 IAIVTYDYYGYYGGY
+373 IAIVTYDYYGKYNGY
-388 NGQGSYLNLGFSS
+388 QGQGSYLNLGFSS
-401 SKDDINKAINA
+401 SKDDINTAINA

-432 EGTRAD
+432 RGARED

-502 SVGVFTNASSN
+502 SVGVFTNASDN

-531 NEFGK
+531 NKFGE
-536 KYYTQDLKV
+536 KYYTQNLDV

-567 NVTINDIVTNYFNIV
+567 NVTINDIVTDYFNIIN
-582 KDSWKVTDLKGNVI
+582 DSWKVTDLKGNVI
-596 NNIQPEVTGNNITFK
+596 NIQPEVTGNNITFK
-611 IGDIKVNAGESKG
+611 IGNISVSQGESKG

-629 FNAKLKDVYFGG
+629 FNAKLKDAYFGG

-677 IKKEIVEKGL
+677 IKKEIVEKVV

-720 GNSEETLNFYLKGE
+720 GNSEETLNFYLKGKN
-734 DTDISIN
+734 TDISTN
-741 TDTSL
+741 TDTNL

-756 EELLPMNYQQVDVYV
+756 EELLPMNYEQVDVYI
-771 ETEGKIVK
+771 ETGGKIVK

-822 ENKFRY
+822 ENEFR

>member
-123 TEGEKTNIEFDDIN
+123 TEGEKTNIEFGDIN

-164 TKLVYNLQ
+164 IKLVYNLQ

-190 VTLESLTTEKEVT
+190 VTLESLTTEKEVI

-213 DITKEDEKTEEN
+213 DITKKDEKTEEN

-262 VDNDVVEDEVDDV
+262 VDNDAVEDEVDDV
-275 VANGSVIK
+275 GAANESVIK
-283 NENNENNENNSP
+283 KENKANNST

-342 GSMNDKLDKIKEAAR
+342 GSMNDKLDRIKEAAR
-357 NFANNILSNTK
+357 NFADNILSNTQ

-373 IAIVTYDYYGYYGGY
+373 IAIATYDYYGYYDHY
-388 NGQGSYLNLGFSS
+388 QGQGSYLNWGFSS

-432 EGTRAD
+432 KGARAD

-460 INGNGTRVD
+460 INGNGTTV
-469 SKYMEDAQKEYNK
+469 SQEYMKAAKDEYNK
-482 YFTSWNKTSSS
+482 YFTSWNQTASS
-493 VIYPDTKFY
+493 VTYPDAKFY
-502 SVGVFTNASSN
+502 SVGVFTNASNN

-536 KYYTQDLKV
+536 KYYTQNLDV

-567 NVTINDIVTNYFNIV
+567 NVAINDIVTDYFNIV

-596 NNIQPEVTGNNITFK
+596 NIQPEVNGNNITFK

-629 FNAKLKDVYFGG
+629 FNAKLKDAYFGG

-677 IKKEIVEKGL
+677 IKKEIVEKVV

-756 EELLPMNYQQVDVYV
+756 EELLPMNYEQVDVYI
-771 ETEGKIVK
+771 ETGGKIVK

-822 ENKFRY
+822 ENEFR

>member
-18 IITMVVGLINPVS
+18 IITMIVGLINPVS

-44 DVLNGDEIVSDDEK
+44 DVLNNDEIISDDGK
-58 LILSKIGEKISD
+58 LILSKTGEKISD

-75 TLKIKGNNDENIN
+75 TLKIKGNNEENIN

-98 NSGFEVVE
+98 NSGFELVE

-123 TEGEKTNIEFDDIN
+123 TDGEKTNIEFGDIN

-159 EVTSE
+159 EVISE

-190 VTLESLTTEKEVT
+190 VSLESIVAEKETT
-203 EENIENEIID
+203 EENVENEIIE
-213 DITKEDEKTEEN
+213 DITKKDEKTEEN

-283 NENNENNENNSP
+283 NENNENNSP

-342 GSMNDKLDKIKEAAR
+342 GSMNDKLDKIKKAAR
-357 NFANNILSNTK
+357 NFVNNILSNTK

-373 IAIVTYDYYGYYGGY
+373 IAIVTYDYYGKYNGY

-412 ITAEGGTNTQA
+412 ITAGGGTNTQA

-432 EGTRAD
+432 RGDRTD

-453 SYYDNNT
+453 SYSG
-460 INGNGTRVD
+460 GNGTTV
-469 SKYMEDAQKEYNK
+469 SQQYMNAAKDEYNK
-482 YFTSWNKTSSS
+482 HFTSWNKTSSNNNQ
-493 VIYPDTKFY
+493 IDAKFY
-502 SVGVFTNASSN
+502 SVGVFTNASDK
-513 EKKQAVDFL
+513 EKEQAVDFL

-567 NVTINDIVTNYFNIV
+567 NVTINDIVTDYFNIV

-596 NNIQPEVTGNNITFK
+596 NVQPEVTGNNITFK
-611 IGDIKVNAGESKG
+611 IGNISVSQGESKG

-629 FNAKLKDVYFGG
+629 FNAKLKDAYFGG

-687 LGGWNKV
+687 LGRWNKV
-694 SDDKVNKNDKF
+694 SDDEVNKDDKF

-734 DTDISIN
+734 NTDISIN

-771 ETEGKIVK
+771 ETGGKIVK
-779 LENWENYNKQTK
+779 FEDWENYNKETK
-791 TFTIDKDNNNI
+791 TFMIDKDNNNI
-802 TIIVRNTLVN
+802 TIIVKNTLVN

-828 YYNPITPQ
+828 YNPITPQ

>member
-18 IITMVVGLINPVS
+18 IITMIVGLINPVS

-44 DVLNGDEIVSDDEK
+44 DVLNNDEIVSGDGK
-58 LILSKIGEKISD
+58 LILSKTGEKISD

-75 TLKIKGNNDENIN
+75 TLKIKGNNEENIN

-98 NSGFEVVE
+98 NSGFELVE

-123 TEGEKTNIEFDDIN
+123 TDGEKTNIEFGDIN

-190 VTLESLTTEKEVT
+190 VSLESIVAEKETT
-203 EENIENEIID
+203 EENVENEIIE
-213 DITKEDEKTEEN
+213 DITKKDEKTEEN

-283 NENNENNENNSP
+283 NENNENNST
-295 TTSSGLTINKTAEL
+295 TTSSGVTINKTAEL

-368 DSDVR
+368 DSDVK

-412 ITAEGGTNTQA
+412 ITAGGGTNTQA

-432 EGTRAD
+432 RGARTD

-453 SYYDNNT
+453 SYYG
-460 INGNGTRVD
+460 GNGTTV
-469 SKYMEDAQKEYNK
+469 SQQYMNAAKDEYNK
-482 YFTSWNKTSSS
+482 HFTSWNKTSSNNNQ
-493 VIYPDTKFY
+493 IDAKFY
-502 SVGVFTNASSN
+502 SVGVFTNASNN
-513 EKKQAVDFL
+513 EKKQAVNFL

-531 NEFGK
+531 DKFGE
-536 KYYTQDLKV
+536 KYYTENLDV

-567 NVTINDIVTNYFNIV
+567 NVTINDIVTDYFNIV
-582 KDSWKVTDLKGNVI
+582 DKSWKVTDLKGNVI
-596 NNIQPEVTGNNITFK
+596 NIQPEVTGNNITFK

-629 FNAKLKDVYFGG
+629 FNAKLKDAYFGG

-653 YNNGQKQEFNIPNV
+653 YNDGQKQEFNIPNV

-677 IKKEIVEKGL
+677 IKKEIVEKEL
-687 LGGWNKV
+687 LRGWNKV
-694 SDDKVNKNDKF
+694 SDDEVNKDDKF
-705 SISVVGNEKYTVNLV
+705 SISVVGNEKYTVNLG

-734 DTDISIN
+734 NTDISIN

-771 ETEGKIVK
+771 ETGGKIVK
-779 LENWENYNKQTK
+779 LEEWENYNKETK

-812 KGYWFDKTDV
+812 KGYWFDKGDV
-822 ENKFRY
+822 ENKFR

>member
-18 IITMVVGLINPVS
+18 IITMIVGLINPVS

-44 DVLNGDEIVSDDEK
+44 DVLNNDEIVSDDGK
-58 LILSKIGEKISD
+58 LILSKTGEKISD

-75 TLKIKGNNDENIN
+75 TLKIKGNNEENIN

-98 NSGFEVVE
+98 NSGFELVE

-114 DDKESVKIT
+114 DEDKKESVNVT
-123 TEGEKTNIEFDDIN
+123 TEGEKTNIEFGDIDT
-137 VKEVEVSFSAKVKE
+137 KEVEVSFLVKVKD
-151 GIKVEENV
+151 GVKIEENI

-190 VTLESLTTEKEVT
+190 VSLESIVAEKETT
-203 EENIENEIID
+203 EENVENEIIE
-213 DITKEDEKTEEN
+213 DITKKDEKTEEN

-283 NENNENNENNSP
+283 NENNENNSP

-342 GSMNDKLDKIKEAAR
+342 GSMNDKLDKIKEAAT
-357 NFANNILSNTK
+357 NFTNNILSNTQG
-368 DSDVR
+368 SDVR
-373 IAIVTYDYYGYYGGY
+373 IAIVTYDYYGKYNGY

-412 ITAEGGTNTQA
+412 ITAGGGTNTQA
-423 GIRRAAETL
+423 GISRAAETL
-432 EGTRAD
+432 RGARKD

-453 SYYDNNT
+453 SYSG
-460 INGNGTRVD
+460 GNGTRVD
-469 SKYMEDAQKEYNK
+469 SKYMTAAKNEYNK
-482 YFTSWNKTSSS
+482 HFTSWNKTSSNNDQ
-493 VIYPDTKFY
+493 IDAKFY
-502 SVGVFTNASSN
+502 SVGVFTKASDT
-513 EKKQAVDFL
+513 EKKQAVNFL

-531 NEFGK
+531 DKFGE
-536 KYYTQDLKV
+536 KYYTENLDV

-567 NVTINDIVTNYFNIV
+567 NVTINDIVTDYFNIV
-582 KDSWKVTDLKGNVI
+582 DKSWKVTDLKGNVI
-596 NNIQPEVTGNNITFK
+596 NIQPEVTGNNITFK

-629 FNAKLKDVYFGG
+629 FNAKLKDAYFGG

-653 YNNGQKQEFNIPNV
+653 YNDGQKQEFNIPNV

-677 IKKEIVEKGL
+677 IKKEIVEKEL
-687 LGGWNKV
+687 LRGWNKV
-694 SDDKVNKNDKF
+694 SDDEVNKDDKF

-734 DTDISIN
+734 NTDISIN

-771 ETEGKIVK
+771 ETEGKTVK

-812 KGYWFDKTDV
+812 KGYWFDKGDV
-822 ENKFRY
+822 ENKFR

>member
-18 IITMVVGLINPVS
+18 IITMIVGLINPVS

-44 DVLNGDEIVSDDEK
+44 DVLNNDEIVSDDGK
-58 LILSKIGEKISD
+58 LILSKTGEKISD

-75 TLKIKGNNDENIN
+75 TLKIKGNNEENIN
-88 IYNASATYTL
+88 IYNASVTYTL
-98 NSGFEVVE
+98 NSGFELVE

-123 TEGEKTNIEFDDIN
+123 TDGEKTNIEFGDIN

-190 VTLESLTTEKEVT
+190 VSLESIVAEKET
-203 EENIENEIID
+203 TGENVENEIIE
-213 DITKEDEKTEEN
+213 DITKKDEKTEEN

-283 NENNENNENNSP
+283 NENNENNSP

-342 GSMNDKLDKIKEAAR
+342 GSMNDKLDKIKEAAK
-357 NFANNILSNTK
+357 NFTNNILSNTQG
-368 DSDVR
+368 SDVR
-373 IAIVTYDYYGYYGGY
+373 IAIVTYDYYGKYNGY

-401 SKDDINKAINA
+401 SKDDINEAINA
-412 ITAEGGTNTQA
+412 ITAGGGTNTQA

-432 EGTRAD
+432 RGARED
-438 AKKYVVFFTDGLPTQ
+438 AKKYVLFFTDGLPTQ
-453 SYYDNNT
+453 SYNDDT
-460 INGNGTRVD
+460 INGNGTAV
-469 SKYMEDAQKEYNK
+469 SKEYINAAKDEYNK
-482 YFTSWNKTSSS
+482 HFTSWNKTSSNNNQ
-493 VIYPDTKFY
+493 IDAKFY
-502 SVGVFTNASSN
+502 SVGVFTNASNN
-513 EKKQAVDFL
+513 EKKQAVNFL

-531 NEFGK
+531 DKFRE

-567 NVTINDIVTNYFNIV
+567 NVTINDIVTDYFNIV
-582 KDSWKVTDLKGNVI
+582 DKSWKVTDLKGNVI
-596 NNIQPEVTGNNITFK
+596 NIQPEVTGNNITFK

-629 FNAKLKDVYFGG
+629 FNAKLKDAYFGG

-653 YNNGQKQEFNIPNV
+653 YNDGQKQEFNIPNV

-677 IKKEIVEKGL
+677 IKKEIVEKEL
-687 LGGWNKV
+687 LRGWNKV
-694 SDDKVNKNDKF
+694 SDDEVNKDDKF
-705 SISVVGNEKYTVNLV
+705 SISVVGNEKYTVNLG

-734 DTDISIN
+734 NTDISIN

-771 ETEGKIVK
+771 ETEGKTVK
-779 LENWENYNKQTK
+779 LENWKNYNKQTK

-828 YYNPITPQ
+828 YNAITPQ

>member
-18 IITMVVGLINPVS
+18 IITMIVGLINPVS

-44 DVLNGDEIVSDDEK
+44 DVLNNDEIVSDDGK
-58 LILSKIGEKISD
+58 LILSKTGEKISD

-75 TLKIKGNNDENIN
+75 TLKIKGNNEENIN

-98 NSGFEVVE
+98 NSGFELVE

-123 TEGEKTNIEFDDIN
+123 TDGEKTNIEFGDIN

-190 VTLESLTTEKEVT
+190 VSLESIVAEKETT
-203 EENIENEIID
+203 EENVENEIIE
-213 DITKEDEKTEEN
+213 DITKKDEKTEEN

-283 NENNENNENNSP
+283 NENNENNSP

-342 GSMNDKLDKIKEAAR
+342 GSMNDKLDKIKEAAT
-357 NFANNILSNTK
+357 NFTNNILSNTQG
-368 DSDVR
+368 SDVR
-373 IAIVTYDYYGYYGGY
+373 IAIVTYDYYGKYNGY

-412 ITAEGGTNTQA
+412 ITAGGGTNTQA

-432 EGTRAD
+432 RGARED
-438 AKKYVVFFTDGLPTQ
+438 AKKYVLFFTDGLPTQ
-453 SYYDNNT
+453 SYNDDDT
-460 INGNGTRVD
+460 INGNGTAV
-469 SKYMEDAQKEYNK
+469 SKEYINAAKDEYNK
-482 YFTSWNKTSSS
+482 HFTSWNKTSSNNNQ
-493 VIYPDTKFY
+493 IDAKFY
-502 SVGVFTNASSN
+502 SVGVFTNASNN

-531 NEFGK
+531 DKFGE

-567 NVTINDIVTNYFNIV
+567 NVTINDIVTDYFNIV
-582 KDSWKVTDLKGNVI
+582 DKSWKITDLKGNVI
-596 NNIQPEVTGNNITFK
+596 NIQPEVTGNNITFK

-629 FNAKLKDVYFGG
+629 FNAKLKDAYFGG

-687 LGGWNKV
+687 LGRWNKV
-694 SDDKVNKNDKF
+694 SDDEVNKDDKF

-734 DTDISIN
+734 NTDISIN

-771 ETEGKIVK
+771 ETGGKTVK

-812 KGYWFDKTDV
+812 KGYWFDKGDV
-822 ENKFRY
+822 ENKFR